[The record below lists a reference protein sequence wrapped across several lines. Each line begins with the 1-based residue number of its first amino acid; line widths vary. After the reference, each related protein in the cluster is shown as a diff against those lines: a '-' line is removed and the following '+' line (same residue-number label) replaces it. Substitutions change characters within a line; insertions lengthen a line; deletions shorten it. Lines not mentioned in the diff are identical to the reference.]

1 MKNILNKYYLAFMAV
16 ILFGS
21 VYSQTQ
27 ISGSVMDSGSMEAIP
42 GVNVIIDGSNIGTV
56 TDFDGNFVINTSRDT
71 PLTLIISYM
80 GYSAERVDVTS
91 ASQNINVMLSAGQ
104 NLEEVI
110 ISASRSAQKVT
121 DAPASVSVISTR
133 QIENSAQVA
142 EPSRIL
148 VSVPGVQIQQQTAN
162 SMNIEMRAG
171 SGTFGTSTYIMKDN
185 RGLITPAAGTFFS
198 FQQGLSNLD
207 LASVEIV
214 RGAAGVL
221 YGPGV
226 TSGVVHF
233 RSKSPIDYTGNAVSM
248 WGGDLNSFGS
258 EFRIARANDSKTFGW
273 KINARLNSGDD
284 FVYDDESEL
293 ADAGIPMNGVI
304 RQPVITNKY
313 VDPVLSQGGRVI
325 YDFTEGGKDYNDG
338 NLIFDQYSNV
348 AFDTTLEWR
357 PTDDTN
363 YQVSAG
369 MTNGS
374 GLFFQDLGIGYAD
387 GNTYWGQV
395 QATMG
400 NWYAQAFIDHND
412 GGGDDNP
419 TFLYGSGFRQVAKR
433 TTMEAQLQYNFDMP
447 WLFDAEWTVGYD
459 YRNTDS
465 DSENTLWGRNE
476 DTDDYITHGFYGQG
490 TLTMSEKVDLVVAG
504 RYDQASFISAGEFAP
519 RAALVYKP
527 SEKTTWRLSYNKALS
542 GPSALQMYIDFPVA
556 IQAPGILDSWL
567 SGQSTPQRFAD
578 PSSQVIDLSGVPL
591 DLPVSAAGGGYPLL
605 IPYGAVA
612 GASLSGLYA
621 AVPALQ
627 PLLTPFFAN
636 YAGPQGGSGILSAYD
651 PFDPSTTT
659 GNRNSRTGRFS
670 SVENFELGFSS
681 VIGKKLKISA
691 DVYSYVN
698 TGFTNFNALG
708 DVYALVGSNIPGDL
722 GAAVAA
728 DAAGYVNA
736 ALTPAVTAGVTAAV
750 QAGYTANGIP
760 EFIWATGAPV
770 GALFPGSPAIAPV
783 SAAVAAALPGALAA
797 QAGPILGGINGAFQA
812 GGAGF
817 VGQLGPLF
825 GAIGAVE
832 SDRVPQGDG
841 ITHITTGY
849 ITNGDAK
856 RSHFGGDVSMDY
868 FANSDLRLWANA
880 SWLSQNEWIPGE
892 DNDDDLLNT
901 SYLNVPKWKYRMGMD
916 YTPLTGINLSLS
928 FQHDDKFRSVQGF
941 WNGMVET
948 KNLIDMS
955 IGYRFNPGLRFDIS
969 ATNLTDKGYK
979 TYPNLP
985 TIRRRV
991 LGKITYNF

>member
-42 GVNVIIDGSNIGTV
+42 GVNVIIDGTNIGTV
-56 TDFDGNFVINTSRDT
+56 TDFDGNFVINTSQDA
-71 PLTLIISYM
+71 PLTLIVSYV

-104 NLEEVI
+104 NLEEI
-110 ISASRSAQKVT
+110 IVSASRRAQKVT

-171 SGTFGTSTYIMKDN
+171 SGVFGTSTYIMRDN

-248 WGGDLNSFGS
+248 WGGDLNTFGS
-258 EFRIARANDSKTFGW
+258 EFRIARANDDKTFGW
-273 KINARLNSGDD
+273 KINARVNSGDD
-284 FVYDDESEL
+284 FTYEDEAAL
-293 ADAGIPMNGVI
+293 AANVGGINSII
-304 RQPVITNKY
+304 RQPVITNMA
-313 VDPVLSQGGRVI
+313 VDPLLSANGPVL
-325 YDFTEGGKDYNDG
+325 YDFTGGNSIIDT
-338 NLIFDQYSNV
+338 YSN
-348 AFDTTLEWR
+348 FTIDTNLEWR

-369 MTNGS
+369 MTNGG

-387 GNTYWGQV
+387 GSTYWGQV
-395 QATMG
+395 QATVG

-412 GGGDDNP
+412 GGGTDNP
-419 TFLYGSGFRQVAKR
+419 TFLYGTGLRQVAKR
-433 TTMEAQLQYNFDMP
+433 TTMEAQIQYNFDMP
-447 WLFDAEWTVGYD
+447 WLFDSEWTVGYD

-465 DSENTLWGRNE
+465 DSEYTLWGRNE
-476 DTDDYITHGFYGQG
+476 DSDDYITNGIYGQG

-527 SEKTTWRLSYNKALS
+527 SEKTTWRLSYNKALT
-542 GPSALQMYIDFPVA
+542 GPSALQMYIDFPVNVP
-556 IQAPGILDSWL
+556 APGVLDAWL
-567 SGQSTPQRFAD
+567 SGQSTAQRFAD
-578 PSSQVIDLSGVPL
+578 PANQVIDLAGIPI
-591 DLPVSAAGGGYPLL
+591 DIPVSAAGGGLPLA
-605 IPYGAVA
+605 IPYGSVA
-612 GASLSGLYA
+612 AASIAGLYA
-621 AVPALQ
+621 QAPTLQ
-627 PLLTPFFAN
+627 PLLTPFFAS
-636 YAGPQGGSGILSAYD
+636 YMGPQGGSGILSPYD
-651 PFDPSTTT
+651 LFEPTQTT
-659 GNRNSRTGRFS
+659 GNRNTRTGRFS

-691 DVYSYVN
+691 DIYSYVN
-698 TGFTNFNALG
+698 TGFTNFSAIG
-708 DVYALVGSNIPGDL
+708 DAYALVGSDIATDL
-722 GAAVAA
+722 GNAVAA
-728 DAAGYVNA
+728 DATAYVTG
-736 ALTPAVTAGVTAAV
+736 ALTAAIT
-750 QAGYTANGIP
+750 QQYQG
-760 EFIWATGAPV
+760 
-770 GALFPGSPAIAPV
+770 
-783 SAAVAAALPGALAA
+783 VAATFGLPFSVVASGALAA
-797 QAGPILGGINGAFQA
+797 QGVPSLEASIAGNVAMTLGGINSAFNM

-849 ITNGDAK
+849 ITQGDAK
-856 RSHFGGDVSMDY
+856 RSHFGGDISMDY
-868 FANSDLRLWANA
+868 FANADLRLWANA

-901 SYLNVPKWKYRMGMD
+901 SYLNAPAWKWRMGMD
-916 YTPLTGINLSLS
+916 YTPISGLQFGMS

-955 IGYRFNPGLRFDIS
+955 VGYRFNPGLRFDIS
-969 ATNLTDKGYK
+969 ATNLTDNGYK

-991 LGKITYNF
+991 LGKLTFNF

>member
-42 GVNVIIDGSNIGTV
+42 GVNVIIDGTNIGTV
-56 TDFDGNFVINTSRDT
+56 TDFDGNFVINTSQDA
-71 PLTLIISYM
+71 PLTLIVSYV

-104 NLEEVI
+104 NLEEI
-110 ISASRSAQKVT
+110 IVSASRRAQKVT

-171 SGTFGTSTYIMKDN
+171 SGVFGTSTYIMRDN

-248 WGGDLNSFGS
+248 WGGDLNTFGS
-258 EFRIARANDSKTFGW
+258 EFRIARANDDKTFGW
-273 KINARLNSGDD
+273 KINARVNSGDD
-284 FVYDDESEL
+284 FTYDDEAAL
-293 ADAGIPMNGVI
+293 AANVGGINSII
-304 RQPVITNKY
+304 RQPVITNMA
-313 VDPVLSQGGRVI
+313 VDPLLSANGPVL
-325 YDFTEGGKDYNDG
+325 YDFTGGNSIIDT
-338 NLIFDQYSNV
+338 YSN
-348 AFDTTLEWR
+348 FTIDTNLEWR

-369 MTNGS
+369 MTNGG

-387 GNTYWGQV
+387 GSTYWGQV
-395 QATMG
+395 QATVG

-412 GGGDDNP
+412 GGGTDNP
-419 TFLYGSGFRQVAKR
+419 TFLYGTGLRQVAKR
-433 TTMEAQLQYNFDMP
+433 TTMEAQIQYNFDMP
-447 WLFDAEWTVGYD
+447 WLFDSEWTVGYD

-465 DSENTLWGRNE
+465 DSEYTLWGRNE
-476 DTDDYITHGFYGQG
+476 DSDDYITNGIYGQG

-527 SEKTTWRLSYNKALS
+527 SEKTTWRLSYNKALT
-542 GPSALQMYIDFPVA
+542 GPSALQMYIDFPVNVP
-556 IQAPGILDSWL
+556 APGVLDAWL
-567 SGQSTPQRFAD
+567 SGQSTAQRFAD
-578 PSSQVIDLSGVPL
+578 PANQVIDLAGIPI
-591 DLPVSAAGGGYPLL
+591 DIPVSAAGGGLPLA
-605 IPYGAVA
+605 IPYGSVA
-612 GASLSGLYA
+612 AASIAGLYA
-621 AVPALQ
+621 QAPTLQ
-627 PLLTPFFAN
+627 PLLTPFFAS
-636 YAGPQGGSGILSAYD
+636 YMGPQGGSGILAPYD
-651 PFDPSTTT
+651 LFEPSQTT
-659 GNRNSRTGRFS
+659 GNRNTRTGRFS

-691 DVYSYVN
+691 DIYSYVN
-698 TGFTNFNALG
+698 TGFTNFSAIG
-708 DVYALVGSNIPGDL
+708 DAYALVGSNIPGDL

-728 DAAGYVNA
+728 DATAYVTG
-736 ALTPAVTAGVTAAV
+736 ALTAAITQQYQGVAAV
-750 QAGYTANGIP
+750 FGLP
-760 EFIWATGAPV
+760 FSV
-770 GALFPGSPAIAPV
+770 
-783 SAAVAAALPGALAA
+783 VASGALAA
-797 QAGPILGGINGAFQA
+797 QGVPSLDASIAGNVAMTLGGINSAFNA

-849 ITNGDAK
+849 ITQGDAK

-901 SYLNVPKWKYRMGMD
+901 SYLNAPAWKWRMGMD
-916 YTPLTGINLSLS
+916 YTPISGLQFGMS

-955 IGYRFNPGLRFDIS
+955 VGYRFNPGLRFDIS
-969 ATNLTDKGYK
+969 ATNLTDNGYK

-991 LGKITYNF
+991 LGKLTFNF

>member
-1 MKNILNKYYLAFMAV
+1 MQKEL
-16 ILFGS
+16 S
-21 VYSQTQ
+21 
-27 ISGSVMDSGSMEAIP
+27 
-42 GVNVIIDGSNIGTV
+42 
-56 TDFDGNFVINTSRDT
+56 
-71 PLTLIISYM
+71 
-80 GYSAERVDVTS
+80 VTS
-91 ASQNINVMLSAGQ
+91 ANQNINVMLSAGQ
-104 NLEEVI
+104 NLEEI
-110 ISASRSAQKVT
+110 IVSASRRAQKVT

-171 SGTFGTSTYIMKDN
+171 SGVFGTSTYIMRDN

-248 WGGDLNSFGS
+248 WGGDLNTFGS
-258 EFRIARANDSKTFGW
+258 EFRIARANDDKTFGW
-273 KINARLNSGDD
+273 KINARVNSGDD
-284 FVYDDESEL
+284 FTYEDEAAL
-293 ADAGIPMNGVI
+293 AANVGGINSII
-304 RQPVITNKY
+304 RQPVITNMA
-313 VDPVLSQGGRVI
+313 VDPLLSANGPVL
-325 YDFTEGGKDYNDG
+325 YDFTGGNSIIDT
-338 NLIFDQYSNV
+338 YSN
-348 AFDTTLEWR
+348 FTIDTNLEWR

-369 MTNGS
+369 MTNGG

-387 GNTYWGQV
+387 GSTYWGQV
-395 QATMG
+395 QATVG

-412 GGGDDNP
+412 GGGTDNP
-419 TFLYGSGFRQVAKR
+419 TFLYGTGLRQVAKR
-433 TTMEAQLQYNFDMP
+433 TTMEAQIQYNFDMP
-447 WLFDAEWTVGYD
+447 WLFDSEWTVGYD

-465 DSENTLWGRNE
+465 DSEYTLWGRNE
-476 DTDDYITHGFYGQG
+476 DTDDYITNGIYGQG

-527 SEKTTWRLSYNKALS
+527 SEKTTWRLSYNKALT
-542 GPSALQMYIDFPVA
+542 GPSALQMYIDFPVNVP
-556 IQAPGILDSWL
+556 APGVLDAWL
-567 SGQSTPQRFAD
+567 SGQSTAQRFAD
-578 PSSQVIDLSGVPL
+578 PASQVIDLAGIPI
-591 DLPVSAAGGGYPLL
+591 DIPVSAAGGGLPLA
-605 IPYGAVA
+605 IPYGSVA
-612 GASLSGLYA
+612 GASLAGLYA
-621 AVPALQ
+621 QAPSLQ

-636 YAGPQGGSGILSAYD
+636 YMGPQGGSGILSPYD
-651 PFDPSTTT
+651 LFEPTQTT
-659 GNRNSRTGRFS
+659 GNRNTRTGRFS

-691 DVYSYVN
+691 DIYSYVN
-698 TGFTNFNALG
+698 TGFTNFSAIG
-708 DVYALVGSNIPGDL
+708 DAYALVGSNIPGDL

-728 DAAGYVNA
+728 DATAYVTG
-736 ALTPAVTAGVTAAV
+736 ALTAVTTQTYQGLAAQFGLPFSV
-750 QAGYTANGIP
+750 
-760 EFIWATGAPV
+760 
-770 GALFPGSPAIAPV
+770 
-783 SAAVAAALPGALAA
+783 VASGALAA
-797 QAGPILGGINGAFQA
+797 QGVPSLEASIAGGIAQTLGGINGAFQA

-817 VGQLGPLF
+817 VSALGPLF

-849 ITNGDAK
+849 ITQGDAK
-856 RSHFGGDVSMDY
+856 RSHFGGDISMDY
-868 FANSDLRLWANA
+868 FANADLRLWANA

-901 SYLNVPKWKYRMGMD
+901 SYLNAPAWKWRMGMD
-916 YTPLTGINLSLS
+916 YTPISGLQFGMS

-955 IGYRFNPGLRFDIS
+955 VGYRFNPGLRFDIS
-969 ATNLTDKGYK
+969 ATNLTDNGYK

-991 LGKITYNF
+991 LGKLTFNF

>member
-27 ISGSVMDSGSMEAIP
+27 VSGSVMDAENMEPIP
-42 GVNVIIDGSNIGTV
+42 GVNVIIDGTNIGTV
-56 TDFDGNFVINTSRDT
+56 TDFDGNFVINTSQDA
-71 PLTLIISYM
+71 PLTLVISYV
-80 GYSAERVDVTS
+80 GYSAQRVNVTS
-91 ASQNINVMLSAGQ
+91 SGQDINVSLSAGQ

-110 ISASRSAQKVT
+110 ISASRRAQKVT
-121 DAPASVSVISTR
+121 EAPASVSVISTR
-133 QIENSAQVA
+133 EIENSAQVA

-162 SMNIEMRAG
+162 TLNLEMRAG
-171 SGTFGTSTYIMKDN
+171 SGTFGTSTYVMRDN

-207 LASVEIV
+207 LASVEVV

-233 RSKSPIDYTGNAVSM
+233 RSKSPIDYTGNSASF
-248 WGGDLNSFGS
+248 WGGELNTFGS

-273 KINARLNSGDD
+273 KINARLNSGND
-284 FVYDDESEL
+284 FVYDDESDL
-293 ADAGIPMNGVI
+293 AAAGIPMNSII

-313 VDPVLSQGGRVI
+313 VDPLLSQNGDVL
-325 YDFTEGGKDYNDG
+325 YDFTGGNSIIDD
-338 NLIFDQYSNV
+338 YSNI
-348 AFDTTLEWR
+348 AFDTSLEWR
-357 PTDDTN
+357 PSDDTN

-387 GNTYWGQV
+387 GSTYWGQV

-412 GGGDDNP
+412 GGKSDNP
-419 TFLYGSGFRQVAKR
+419 TFLYGSGFRQVAER
-433 TTMEAQLQYNFDMP
+433 TTIEAQIQYNFDMP
-447 WLFDAEWTVGYD
+447 WLFDSEWTVGYD
-459 YRNTDS
+459 YRDTDS
-465 DSENTLWGRNE
+465 NSDYTLWGRNE
-476 DTDDYITHGFYGQG
+476 DTDDYVTNGFYGQG
-490 TLTMSEKVDLVVAG
+490 TLNMSDKVDLVVAG

-519 RAALVYKP
+519 RAALIYKA
-527 SEKTTWRLSYNKALS
+527 SDKTTWRLAYNKALS

-578 PSSQVIDLSGVPL
+578 PSSQVIDLAGLPI
-591 DLPVSAAGGGYPLL
+591 DIPVSAAGGGLPLA

-612 GASLSGLYA
+612 SASLAGLYA
-621 AVPALQ
+621 QAPSLQ
-627 PLLTPFFAN
+627 PLLTPFFAS
-636 YAGPQGGSGILSAYD
+636 YAGPQGGSGILSPYD
-651 PFDPSTTT
+651 PFDPSQTT
-659 GNRNSRTGRFS
+659 GNRNTRTGRFS
-670 SVENFELGFSS
+670 SVENFELGVTS
-681 VIGKKLKISA
+681 VIGEKLRISA
-691 DVYSYVN
+691 DIYSYVN
-698 TGFTNFNALG
+698 TGFTNFNAIG
-708 DVYALVGSNIPGDL
+708 DVYALVGSDIPGDL

-728 DAAGYVNA
+728 DATAYVTGA
-736 ALTPAVTAGVTAAV
+736 ITAVTTQTYQG
-750 QAGYTANGIP
+750 
-760 EFIWATGAPV
+760 
-770 GALFPGSPAIAPV
+770 
-783 SAAVAAALPGALAA
+783 VAAQFGLPFSVVASGALAA
-797 QAGPILGGINGAFQA
+797 QGVPALQTAIAGGVAQTLGGINGAFQA
-812 GGAGF
+812 GGQGF

-825 GAIGAVE
+825 SAIGAVE

-849 ITNGDAK
+849 ITQGDAK
-856 RSHFGGDVSMDY
+856 RSHFGGDFSMDY

-901 SYLNVPKWKYRMGMD
+901 SYLNAPMWKYRLGVD
-916 YTPLTGINLSLS
+916 YTPLTGFNFSVS

-948 KNLIDMS
+948 KNLVDAS
-955 IGYRFNPGLRFDIS
+955 VGYRFSPNLRLDIS
-969 ATNLTDKGYK
+969 ATNLTDKPYQ
-979 TYPNLP
+979 TFPNLP

-991 LGKITYNF
+991 LGKLTFNF

>member
-16 ILFGS
+16 ILFGN

-42 GVNVIIDGSNIGTV
+42 GVNVIIDGTNIGTV
-56 TDFDGNFVINTSRDT
+56 TDFDGNFVINTSQDA
-71 PLTLIISYM
+71 PLTLIVSYV

-104 NLEEVI
+104 NLEEI
-110 ISASRSAQKVT
+110 IVSASRRAQKVT

-171 SGTFGTSTYIMKDN
+171 SGVFGTSTYIMRDN

-248 WGGDLNSFGS
+248 WGGDLNTFGS
-258 EFRIARANDSKTFGW
+258 EFRIARANDDKTFGW
-273 KINARLNSGDD
+273 KINARVNSGDD
-284 FVYDDESEL
+284 FTYEDEAAL
-293 ADAGIPMNGVI
+293 AANVGGINSII
-304 RQPVITNKY
+304 RQPVITNMA
-313 VDPVLSQGGRVI
+313 VDPLLSANGPVL
-325 YDFTEGGKDYNDG
+325 YDFTGGNSIIDT
-338 NLIFDQYSNV
+338 YSN
-348 AFDTTLEWR
+348 FTIDTNLEWR

-369 MTNGS
+369 MTNGG

-387 GNTYWGQV
+387 GSTYWGQV
-395 QATMG
+395 QATIG

-412 GGGDDNP
+412 GGGTDNP
-419 TFLYGSGFRQVAKR
+419 TFLYGTGLRQVAKR
-433 TTMEAQLQYNFDMP
+433 TTMEAQIQYNFDMP
-447 WLFDAEWTVGYD
+447 WLFDSEWTVGYD

-465 DSENTLWGRNE
+465 DSEYTLWGRNE
-476 DTDDYITHGFYGQG
+476 DSDDYITNGIYGQG

-527 SEKTTWRLSYNKALS
+527 SEKTTWRLSYNKALT
-542 GPSALQMYIDFPVA
+542 GPSALQMYIDFPVNVP
-556 IQAPGILDSWL
+556 APGVLDAWL
-567 SGQSTPQRFAD
+567 SGQSTAQRFAD
-578 PSSQVIDLSGVPL
+578 PASQVIDLAGIPI
-591 DLPVSAAGGGYPLL
+591 DIPVSAAGGGLPLA
-605 IPYGAVA
+605 IPYGSVA
-612 GASLSGLYA
+612 GASLAGLYA
-621 AVPALQ
+621 QAPSLQ

-636 YAGPQGGSGILSAYD
+636 YMGPQGGSGILSPYD
-651 PFDPSTTT
+651 LFEPTQTT
-659 GNRNSRTGRFS
+659 GNRNTRTGRFS

-691 DVYSYVN
+691 DIYSYVN
-698 TGFTNFNALG
+698 TGFTNFSAIG
-708 DVYALVGSNIPGDL
+708 DAYALVGSNIPGDL

-728 DAAGYVNA
+728 DATAYVTG
-736 ALTPAVTAGVTAAV
+736 ALTAVTTQTYQGLAAQFGLPFSV
-750 QAGYTANGIP
+750 
-760 EFIWATGAPV
+760 
-770 GALFPGSPAIAPV
+770 
-783 SAAVAAALPGALAA
+783 VASGALAA
-797 QAGPILGGINGAFQA
+797 QGVPSLEASIAGGVAQTLGGINSAFNM

-849 ITNGDAK
+849 ITQGDAK
-856 RSHFGGDVSMDY
+856 RSHFGGDISMDY
-868 FANSDLRLWANA
+868 FANADLRLWANA

-901 SYLNVPKWKYRMGMD
+901 SYLNAPAWKWRMGMD
-916 YTPLTGINLSLS
+916 YTPISGLQFGMS

-955 IGYRFNPGLRFDIS
+955 VGYRFNPGLRFDIS
-969 ATNLTDKGYK
+969 ATNLTDNGYK

-991 LGKITYNF
+991 LGKLTFNF

>member
-27 ISGSVMDSGSMEAIP
+27 ISGSVGDSETMSGIP
-42 GVNVIIDGSNIGTV
+42 GVNVVIDGTNIGTV
-56 TDFDGNFVINTSRDT
+56 TDFDGNFSLNTSQDL
-71 PLTLIISYM
+71 PLTIVISYV
-80 GYSAERVDVTS
+80 GYSAERVEVTS
-91 ASQNINVMLSAGQ
+91 ANQDISVMLSAGQ
-104 NLEEVI
+104 NLEEVV
-110 ISASRSAQKVT
+110 ISASRRAQKVT
-121 DAPASVSVISTR
+121 DAPASVSVISSR
-133 QIENSAQVA
+133 QIENSPQVA
-142 EPSRIL
+142 EPTRVL

-162 SMNIEMRAG
+162 SLNLEMRAG
-171 SGTFGTSTYIMKDN
+171 SGTFGTSTYVMRDN

-207 LASVEIV
+207 LASVEVV

-233 RSKSPIDYTGNAVSM
+233 RSKSPIDYTGTSASL
-248 WGGDLNSFGS
+248 WAGELNTVGS
-258 EFRIARANDSKTFGW
+258 EFRIARANDDKTFGW
-273 KINARLNSGDD
+273 KINARVNSGDD

-293 ADAGIPMNGVI
+293 AANGIPMNNII

-313 VDPVLSQGGRVI
+313 VDPVLSQNGTVL
-325 YDFTEGGKDYNDG
+325 YDFTGGNAIIDN
-338 NLIFDQYSNV
+338 YSNV
-348 AFDTTLEWR
+348 AFDTNLEWR
-357 PTDDTN
+357 PSDDTN

-369 MTNGS
+369 MSNGS

-433 TTMEAQLQYNFDMP
+433 TTIEAQIQYNFDMP
-447 WLFDAEWTVGYD
+447 WLFDSEWTVGYD
-459 YRNTDS
+459 YRDTDS
-465 DSENTLWGRNE
+465 DSEYTLWGRNE
-476 DTDDYITHGFYGQG
+476 DTDDYITNGLYGQG
-490 TLTMSEKVDLVVAG
+490 TLNLSEKVDLVVAG

-527 SEKTTWRLSYNKALS
+527 SETTTWRLSYNKALS

-578 PSSQVIDLSGVPL
+578 PSSQVIDLAGLPI
-591 DLPVSAAGGGYPLL
+591 DIPVSAAGGGLPLA

-612 GASLSGLYA
+612 SASLAGLYA
-621 AVPALQ
+621 QAPSLQ
-627 PLLTPFFAN
+627 PLLTPFFAS
-636 YAGPQGGSGILSAYD
+636 YAGPQGGSGILSPYD
-651 PFDPSTTT
+651 PFDPSQTT
-659 GNRNSRTGRFS
+659 GNRNTRTGRFS
-670 SVENFELGFSS
+670 SVENFEVGVTSFLS
-681 VIGKKLKISA
+681 KKLRVSA
-691 DVYSYVN
+691 DLYSYVN
-698 TGFTNFNALG
+698 TGFTNFNAIG
-708 DVYALVGSNIPGDL
+708 DVYALVGSDIPGDL

-728 DAAGYVNA
+728 DATAYVTST
-736 ALTPAVTAGVTAAV
+736 LTAVTTQTYQGLAAQLGLPYSV
-750 QAGYTANGIP
+750 
-760 EFIWATGAPV
+760 
-770 GALFPGSPAIAPV
+770 
-783 SAAVAAALPGALAA
+783 VASGALAA
-797 QAGPILGGINGAFQA
+797 AGIPSLQASIAGGVAQTLGGINGAFQA
-812 GGAGF
+812 GGQGF

-849 ITNGDAK
+849 ITQGDAK
-856 RSHFGGDVSMDY
+856 RSHFGGDISIDY

-892 DNDDDLLNT
+892 DNDDGLLNT
-901 SYLNVPKWKYRMGMD
+901 SYLNAPLWKYRIGAD
-916 YTPLTGINLSLS
+916 YTPLTGFNFSVS

-948 KNLIDMS
+948 KNLVDAS
-955 IGYRFNPGLRFDIS
+955 IGYRFSPSFRLDVS
-969 ATNLTDKGYK
+969 ATNLTDNPYK
-979 TYPNLP
+979 TFPNLP

-991 LGKITYNF
+991 LGKVTFNF

>member
-27 ISGSVMDSGSMEAIP
+27 ISGSVMDSDSMEAIP
-42 GVNVIIDGSNIGTV
+42 GVNVIIDGTNIGTV
-56 TDFDGNFVINTSRDT
+56 TDFDGNFVINTSQDA
-71 PLTLIISYM
+71 PLTLVVSYM
-80 GYSAERVDVTS
+80 GYGAEKVDVTS

-133 QIENSAQVA
+133 QIENSAQVT

-171 SGTFGTSTYIMKDN
+171 SGVFGTSTYVMRDN

-248 WGGDLNSFGS
+248 WGGDLNTFGS
-258 EFRIARANDSKTFGW
+258 EFRIARANDDKTFGW

-284 FVYDDESEL
+284 FTYDDEASL
-293 ADAGIPMNGVI
+293 AANVGGIKSII
-304 RQPVITNKY
+304 RQPVITNKA
-313 VDPVLSQGGRVI
+313 VDPLLSQNGPVL
-325 YDFTEGGKDYNDG
+325 YDFTGGNS
-338 NLIFDQYSNV
+338 LIDNYSNV
-348 AFDTTLEWR
+348 AIDTNLEWR
-357 PTDDTN
+357 PSDDTN

-369 MTNGS
+369 MTNGG

-387 GNTYWGQV
+387 GSTYWGQV

-412 GGGDDNP
+412 GGGTDNP
-419 TFLYGSGFRQVAKR
+419 TFLYGTGLRQVTKR
-433 TTMEAQLQYNFDMP
+433 TTMEAQIQYNFDMP
-447 WLFDAEWTVGYD
+447 WLFDSEWTVGYD

-465 DSENTLWGRNE
+465 DSEYTLWGRNE
-476 DTDDYITHGFYGQG
+476 DSDDYITNGIYGQG

-527 SEKTTWRLSYNKALS
+527 SEKTTWRLSYNKALT
-542 GPSALQMYIDFPVA
+542 GPSALQMYIDFPVNVP
-556 IQAPGILDSWL
+556 APGVLDAWL
-567 SGQSTPQRFAD
+567 SGQSTAQRFAD
-578 PSSQVIDLSGVPL
+578 PANQVIDLAGLPV
-591 DLPVSAAGGGYPLL
+591 DIPVSAAGGGLPLA

-612 GASLSGLYA
+612 GASLAGLYA
-621 AVPALQ
+621 QAPTLQ
-627 PLLTPFFAN
+627 PLLTPFFAS
-636 YAGPQGGSGILSAYD
+636 YAGPSGGSGILAPYD
-651 PFDPSTTT
+651 LFEPTQTT
-659 GNRNSRTGRFS
+659 GNRNTRTGRFS

-691 DVYSYVN
+691 DIYSYVN
-698 TGFTNFNALG
+698 TGFTNFSAIG
-708 DVYALVGSNIPGDL
+708 DTYALVGSDIPGDL

-728 DAAGYVNA
+728 DATAYVTGA
-736 ALTPAVTAGVTAAV
+736 ITAVTTQTYQGLAAQLGLPYSV
-750 QAGYTANGIP
+750 
-760 EFIWATGAPV
+760 
-770 GALFPGSPAIAPV
+770 
-783 SAAVAAALPGALAA
+783 VASGALAGAGVPALQTSIAGGVA
-797 QAGPILGGINGAFQA
+797 QTLGGINAAFNA

-849 ITNGDAK
+849 ITQGDAK
-856 RSHFGGDVSMDY
+856 RSHFGGDLSMDY

-901 SYLNVPKWKYRMGMD
+901 SYLNTPMWKYRMGVD
-916 YTPLTGINLSLS
+916 YSPLSGINFSVS

-941 WNGMVET
+941 WNGMVEA

-955 IGYRFNPGLRFDIS
+955 VGYRFSPGMRFDIS
-969 ATNLTDKGYK
+969 ATNLTDNPYK

-991 LGKITYNF
+991 LGKLTLNF

>member
-27 ISGSVMDSGSMEAIP
+27 VSGSVMDAENMEPIP
-42 GVNVIIDGSNIGTV
+42 GVNVIIDGTNIGTV
-56 TDFDGNFVINTSRDT
+56 TDFDGNFVINTSQDA
-71 PLTLIISYM
+71 PLTLVISYV
-80 GYSAERVDVTS
+80 GYSAQRVNVTS
-91 ASQNINVMLSAGQ
+91 SGQDINVSLSAGQ

-110 ISASRSAQKVT
+110 ISASRRAQKVT
-121 DAPASVSVISTR
+121 EAPASVSVISTR
-133 QIENSAQVA
+133 EIENSAQVA

-162 SMNIEMRAG
+162 TLNLEMRAG
-171 SGTFGTSTYIMKDN
+171 SGTFGTSTYVMRDN

-207 LASVEIV
+207 LASVEVV

-233 RSKSPIDYTGNAVSM
+233 RSKSPIDYTGNSASF
-248 WGGDLNSFGS
+248 WGGELNTFGS

-273 KINARLNSGDD
+273 KINARLNSGND
-284 FVYDDESEL
+284 FVYDDESDL
-293 ADAGIPMNGVI
+293 AAAGIPMNSII

-313 VDPVLSQGGRVI
+313 VDPLLSQNGDVL
-325 YDFTEGGKDYNDG
+325 YDFTGGNAIIDD
-338 NLIFDQYSNV
+338 YSNI
-348 AFDTTLEWR
+348 AFDTSLEWR
-357 PTDDTN
+357 PSDDTN

-387 GNTYWGQV
+387 GSTYWGQV

-412 GGGDDNP
+412 GGKSDNP
-419 TFLYGSGFRQVAKR
+419 TFLYGSGFRQVAER
-433 TTMEAQLQYNFDMP
+433 TTIEAQIQYNFDMP
-447 WLFDAEWTVGYD
+447 WLFDSEWTVGYD
-459 YRNTDS
+459 YRDTDS
-465 DSENTLWGRNE
+465 NSDYTLWGRNE
-476 DTDDYITHGFYGQG
+476 DTDDYVTNGFYGQG
-490 TLTMSEKVDLVVAG
+490 TLNMSDKVDLVVAG

-519 RAALVYKP
+519 RAALIYKA
-527 SEKTTWRLSYNKALS
+527 SDKTTWRLAYNKALS

-578 PSSQVIDLSGVPL
+578 PASQVIDLAGLPI
-591 DLPVSAAGGGYPLL
+591 DIPVSAAGGGLPLA

-612 GASLSGLYA
+612 SASLAGLYA
-621 AVPALQ
+621 QAPQLQ
-627 PLLTPFFAN
+627 PLLTPFFAS
-636 YAGPQGGSGILSAYD
+636 YAGPTGGSGILSPYD
-651 PFDPSTTT
+651 PFDPSQTT
-659 GNRNSRTGRFS
+659 GNRNTRTGRFS
-670 SVENFELGFSS
+670 SVENFELGVTS
-681 VIGKKLKISA
+681 VIGEKLRISA
-691 DVYSYVN
+691 DIYSYVN
-698 TGFTNFNALG
+698 TGFTNFNAIG
-708 DVYALVGSNIPGDL
+708 DVYALVGSDIPGDL

-728 DAAGYVNA
+728 DATAYVTGA
-736 ALTPAVTAGVTAAV
+736 ITAVTTQTYQG
-750 QAGYTANGIP
+750 
-760 EFIWATGAPV
+760 
-770 GALFPGSPAIAPV
+770 
-783 SAAVAAALPGALAA
+783 VAAQFGLPFSVVASGALAA
-797 QAGPILGGINGAFQA
+797 QGVPALQTAIAGGVAQTLGGINGAFQA
-812 GGAGF
+812 GGQGF

-849 ITNGDAK
+849 ITQGDAK
-856 RSHFGGDVSMDY
+856 RSHFGGDFSMDY

-901 SYLNVPKWKYRMGMD
+901 SYLNAPMWKYRLGVD
-916 YTPLTGINLSLS
+916 YTPLTGFNFSVS

-948 KNLIDMS
+948 KNLVDAS
-955 IGYRFNPGLRFDIS
+955 VGYRFSPNLRLDIS
-969 ATNLTDKGYK
+969 ATNLTDKPYQ
-979 TYPNLP
+979 TFPNLP

-991 LGKITYNF
+991 LGKLTFNF

>member
-27 ISGSVMDSGSMEAIP
+27 VSGSVMDAENMEPIP
-42 GVNVIIDGSNIGTV
+42 GVNVIIDGTNIGTV
-56 TDFDGNFVINTSRDT
+56 TDFDGNFVINTSQDA
-71 PLTLIISYM
+71 PLTLVISYV
-80 GYSAERVDVTS
+80 GYSAQRVNVTS
-91 ASQNINVMLSAGQ
+91 SGQDINVSLSAGQ

-110 ISASRSAQKVT
+110 ISASRRAQKVT
-121 DAPASVSVISTR
+121 EAPASVSVISTR
-133 QIENSAQVA
+133 EIENSAQVA

-162 SMNIEMRAG
+162 TLNLEMRAG
-171 SGTFGTSTYIMKDN
+171 SGTFGTSTYVMRDN

-207 LASVEIV
+207 LASVEVV

-233 RSKSPIDYTGNAVSM
+233 RSKSPIDYTGNSASF
-248 WGGDLNSFGS
+248 WGGELNTFGS

-273 KINARLNSGDD
+273 KINARLNSGND
-284 FVYDDESEL
+284 FVYDDESDL
-293 ADAGIPMNGVI
+293 AAAGIPMNSII

-313 VDPVLSQGGRVI
+313 VDPLLSQNGDVL
-325 YDFTEGGKDYNDG
+325 YDFTGGNSIIDD
-338 NLIFDQYSNV
+338 YSNI
-348 AFDTTLEWR
+348 AFDTSLEWR
-357 PTDDTN
+357 PSDDTN

-387 GNTYWGQV
+387 GSTYWGQV

-412 GGGDDNP
+412 GGKSDNP
-419 TFLYGSGFRQVAKR
+419 TFLYGSGFRQVAER
-433 TTMEAQLQYNFDMP
+433 TTIEAQIQYNFDMP
-447 WLFDAEWTVGYD
+447 WLFDSEWTVGYD
-459 YRNTDS
+459 YRDTDS
-465 DSENTLWGRNE
+465 NSDYTLWGRNE
-476 DTDDYITHGFYGQG
+476 DTDDYVTNGFYGQG
-490 TLTMSEKVDLVVAG
+490 TLNMSDKVDLVVAG

-519 RAALVYKP
+519 RAALIYKA
-527 SEKTTWRLSYNKALS
+527 SDKTTWRLAYNKALS

-578 PSSQVIDLSGVPL
+578 PSSQVIDLAGLPI
-591 DLPVSAAGGGYPLL
+591 DIPVSAAGGGLPLA

-612 GASLSGLYA
+612 SASLAGLYA
-621 AVPALQ
+621 QAPQLQ
-627 PLLTPFFAN
+627 PLLTPFFAS
-636 YAGPQGGSGILSAYD
+636 YAGPTGGSGILSPYD
-651 PFDPSTTT
+651 PFDPSQTT
-659 GNRNSRTGRFS
+659 GNRNTRTGRFS
-670 SVENFELGFSS
+670 SVENFELGVTS
-681 VIGKKLKISA
+681 VIGEKLRISA
-691 DVYSYVN
+691 DIYSYVN
-698 TGFTNFNALG
+698 TGFTNFNAIG
-708 DVYALVGSNIPGDL
+708 DVYALVGSDIPGDL

-728 DAAGYVNA
+728 DATAYVTGA
-736 ALTPAVTAGVTAAV
+736 ITAVTTQTYQG
-750 QAGYTANGIP
+750 
-760 EFIWATGAPV
+760 
-770 GALFPGSPAIAPV
+770 
-783 SAAVAAALPGALAA
+783 VAAQFGLPFSVVASGALAA
-797 QAGPILGGINGAFQA
+797 QGVPALQTAIAGGVAQTLGGINGAFQA
-812 GGAGF
+812 GGQGF

-825 GAIGAVE
+825 SAIGAVE

-849 ITNGDAK
+849 ITQGDAK
-856 RSHFGGDVSMDY
+856 RSHFGGDFSMDY

-901 SYLNVPKWKYRMGMD
+901 SYLNAPMWKYRLGVD
-916 YTPLTGINLSLS
+916 YTPLTGFNFSVS

-948 KNLIDMS
+948 KNLVDAS
-955 IGYRFNPGLRFDIS
+955 VGYRFSPNLRLDIS
-969 ATNLTDKGYK
+969 ATNLTDKPYQ
-979 TYPNLP
+979 TFPNLP

-991 LGKITYNF
+991 LGKLTFNF

>member
-27 ISGSVMDSGSMEAIP
+27 ISGSVGDSETMSGIP
-42 GVNVIIDGSNIGTV
+42 GVNVVIDGTNIGTV
-56 TDFDGNFVINTSRDT
+56 TDFDGNFSLNTSQDL
-71 PLTLIISYM
+71 PLTIIISYV
-80 GYSAERVDVTS
+80 GYSAERVEVTS
-91 ASQNINVMLSAGQ
+91 ANQDISVMLSAGQ
-104 NLEEVI
+104 NLEEVV
-110 ISASRSAQKVT
+110 ISASRRAQKVT
-121 DAPASVSVISTR
+121 DAPASVSVISSR
-133 QIENSAQVA
+133 QIENSPQVA
-142 EPSRIL
+142 EPTRVL

-162 SMNIEMRAG
+162 SLNLEMRAG
-171 SGTFGTSTYIMKDN
+171 SGTFGTSTYVMRDN

-207 LASVEIV
+207 LASVEVV

-233 RSKSPIDYTGNAVSM
+233 RSKSPIDYTGTSASL
-248 WGGDLNSFGS
+248 WAGELNTVGS
-258 EFRIARANDSKTFGW
+258 EFRIARANDDKTFGW
-273 KINARLNSGDD
+273 KINARVNSGDD

-293 ADAGIPMNGVI
+293 AANGIPMNNII

-313 VDPVLSQGGRVI
+313 VDPVLSQNGTVL
-325 YDFTEGGKDYNDG
+325 YDFTGGNAIIDN
-338 NLIFDQYSNV
+338 YSNV
-348 AFDTTLEWR
+348 AFDTNLEWR
-357 PTDDTN
+357 PSDETN

-369 MTNGS
+369 MSNGS

-412 GGGDDNP
+412 GGGADNP

-433 TTMEAQLQYNFDMP
+433 TTLEAQIQYNFDMP
-447 WLFDAEWTVGYD
+447 WFFDSEWTVGYD
-459 YRNTDS
+459 YRDTDS
-465 DSENTLWGRNE
+465 DSEYTLWGRNE
-476 DTDDYITHGFYGQG
+476 DTDDYVTNGLYGQG
-490 TLTMSEKVDLVVAG
+490 TLNLSEKVDLVVAG

-527 SEKTTWRLSYNKALS
+527 SETTTWRLSYNKALS

-567 SGQSTPQRFAD
+567 SGQSTAQRFAD
-578 PSSQVIDLSGVPL
+578 PSNQVIDLAGLPI
-591 DLPVSAAGGGYPLL
+591 DIPVSAAGGGLPLA

-612 GASLSGLYA
+612 SASLAGLYA
-621 AVPALQ
+621 QAPSLQ
-627 PLLTPFFAN
+627 PLLTPFFAS
-636 YAGPQGGSGILSAYD
+636 YAGPQGGSGILSPYD
-651 PFDPSTTT
+651 PFDPSQTT
-659 GNRNSRTGRFS
+659 GNRNTRTGRFS
-670 SVENFELGFSS
+670 SVENFE
-681 VIGKKLKISA
+681 IGVTSFLSKKLRVSA
-691 DVYSYVN
+691 DLYSYVN
-698 TGFTNFNALG
+698 TGFTNFNAIG
-708 DVYALVGSNIPGDL
+708 DVYALVGSDIPGDL

-728 DAAGYVNA
+728 DATAYVTST
-736 ALTPAVTAGVTAAV
+736 LTAVTTQTYQGLAAQLGLPYSV
-750 QAGYTANGIP
+750 
-760 EFIWATGAPV
+760 
-770 GALFPGSPAIAPV
+770 
-783 SAAVAAALPGALAA
+783 VASGALAA
-797 QAGPILGGINGAFQA
+797 AGIPSLQASIAGGVAQTLGGINGAFQA
-812 GGAGF
+812 GGQGF

-849 ITNGDAK
+849 ITQGDAK
-856 RSHFGGDVSMDY
+856 RSHFGGDISIDY

-901 SYLNVPKWKYRMGMD
+901 SYLNAPLWKYRIGAD
-916 YTPLTGINLSLS
+916 YTPLTGFNFSVS

-948 KNLIDMS
+948 KNLVDAS
-955 IGYRFNPGLRFDIS
+955 IGYRFSPSFRLDVS
-969 ATNLTDKGYK
+969 ATNLTDNPYK
-979 TYPNLP
+979 TFPNLP

-991 LGKITYNF
+991 LGKVTFNF

>member
-27 ISGSVMDSGSMEAIP
+27 ISGSVMDAGSMEAIP
-42 GVNVIIDGSNIGTV
+42 GVNVIIDGTNIGTV
-56 TDFDGNFVINTSRDT
+56 TDFDGNFVINTSQDA
-71 PLTLIISYM
+71 PLTLVVSYV
-80 GYSAERVDVTS
+80 GYSAERVSVTS
-91 ASQNINVMLSAGQ
+91 ANQNINVMLSAGQ
-104 NLEEVI
+104 NLEEI
-110 ISASRSAQKVT
+110 IVSASRRAQKVT

-171 SGTFGTSTYIMKDN
+171 SGTFGTSTYMMKDN

-233 RSKSPIDYTGNAVSM
+233 RTKSPIDYTGNSVSM
-248 WGGDLNSFGS
+248 WGGDINAFGS
-258 EFRIARANDSKTFGW
+258 EFRIARANDDKTFGW

-293 ADAGIPMNGVI
+293 TAAGIPMNSVI

-313 VDPVLSQGGRVI
+313 VDPVLSQAGDVL
-325 YDFTEGGKDYNDG
+325 YDFTGGNSIIDN
-338 NLIFDQYSNV
+338 YSNI

-357 PTDDTN
+357 PSDETN

-369 MTNGS
+369 MSNGS

-387 GNTYWGQV
+387 GNTYWGQA

-412 GGGDDNP
+412 GGGDDSP

-433 TTMEAQLQYNFDMP
+433 TTIEAQLQYNFDMP
-447 WLFDAEWTVGYD
+447 WLFDSEWTVGYD

-465 DSENTLWGRNE
+465 DSEYTLWGRNE
-476 DTDDYITHGFYGQG
+476 DSDDYITNGFYGQG

-578 PSSQVIDLSGVPL
+578 PSSQVIDLAGVPV

-605 IPYGAVA
+605 IPYGSV
-612 GASLSGLYA
+612 ASLSLAGLYA
-621 AVPALQ
+621 QAPSLQ

-636 YAGPQGGSGILSAYD
+636 YAGPQGGSGILSPYD
-651 PFDPSTTT
+651 PFDPSQTT
-659 GNRNSRTGRFS
+659 GNRNTRTGRFS

-691 DVYSYVN
+691 DIYSYVN
-698 TGFTNFNALG
+698 TGFTNFNAIG
-708 DVYALVGSNIPGDL
+708 DVYALVGSDIPGDL

-728 DAAGYVNA
+728 DATAYVTG
-736 ALTPAVTAGVTAAV
+736 ALTAVTTQTYQGLAAQFGLPFSV
-750 QAGYTANGIP
+750 
-760 EFIWATGAPV
+760 
-770 GALFPGSPAIAPV
+770 
-783 SAAVAAALPGALAA
+783 VASGALAA
-797 QAGPILGGINGAFQA
+797 QGVPSLEASIAGGIAQTLGGINGAFQA

-849 ITNGDAK
+849 ITQGDAK
-856 RSHFGGDVSMDY
+856 RSHFGGDISMDY
-868 FANSDLRLWANA
+868 FANADLRLWANA

-892 DNDDDLLNT
+892 DNDDDLLNS
-901 SYLNVPKWKYRMGMD
+901 SYLNVPAWKWRMGID
-916 YTPLTGINLSLS
+916 YTPTTGLQFGMS
-928 FQHDDKFRSVQGF
+928 FQHDDKFRSVQGY

-955 IGYRFNPGLRFDIS
+955 VGYRFNPGLRFDIT
-969 ATNLTDKGYK
+969 ATNLTDTAYK

-991 LGKITYNF
+991 LGKLTFNF

>member
-21 VYSQTQ
+21 VYSQNQ
-27 ISGSVMDSGSMEAIP
+27 ISGSVMDAANMEAIP
-42 GVNVIIDGSNIGTV
+42 GVNVIIDGTNIGTV
-56 TDFDGNFVINTSRDT
+56 TDFDGNFVINTSQDT
-71 PLTLIISYM
+71 PLTLVISYV
-80 GYSAERVDVTS
+80 GYSAQRVDVTS
-91 ASQNINVMLSAGQ
+91 AGQDINVSLSAGQ
-104 NLEEVI
+104 NLEEI
-110 ISASRSAQKVT
+110 IVSASRRAQKVT
-121 DAPASVSVISTR
+121 DAPASVSVISSR

-162 SMNIEMRAG
+162 SLNIEMRAG
-171 SGTFGTSTYIMKDN
+171 SGVFGTSTYVMRDN

-207 LASVEIV
+207 LASVEVV

-233 RSKSPIDYTGNAVSM
+233 RSKSPIDYTGNAISM
-248 WGGDLNSFGS
+248 WAGELNTIGS
-258 EFRIARANDSKTFGW
+258 EIRIARANDDKTFGW

-284 FVYDDESEL
+284 FTYDNEAEL
-293 ADAGIPMNGVI
+293 APKVGGINSII
-304 RQPVITNKY
+304 RQPIISNNY
-313 VDPVLSQGGRVI
+313 VDVAATAANGDVL
-325 YDFTEGGKDYNDG
+325 YDFSGGNAIIDT
-338 NLIFDQYSNV
+338 YSNI
-348 AFDTTLEWR
+348 AFDTNLEWR
-357 PTDDTN
+357 PNEDTN

-369 MTNGS
+369 VTNGG

-387 GNTYWGQV
+387 GSTYWGQV

-412 GGGDDNP
+412 GGGTDNP
-419 TFLYGSGFRQVAKR
+419 TFLYGTGLRQVAKR
-433 TTMEAQLQYNFDMP
+433 TTMEAQIQYNFDMP
-447 WLFDAEWTVGYD
+447 WLFDSEWTVGYD

-465 DSENTLWGRNE
+465 DSEYTLWGRNE
-476 DTDDYITHGFYGQG
+476 DSDDYITNGIYGQG

-542 GPSALQMYIDFPVA
+542 GPSALQMYIDFPVNVP
-556 IQAPGILDSWL
+556 APGVLDAWL
-567 SGQSTPQRFAD
+567 SGQSTAQRFAD
-578 PSSQVIDLSGVPL
+578 PANQVIDLAGLPV
-591 DLPVSAAGGGYPLL
+591 DIPVSAAGGGLPLA

-612 GASLSGLYA
+612 SLSLAGLYA
-621 AVPALQ
+621 QAPTLQ

-636 YAGPQGGSGILSAYD
+636 YAGPQGGSGILAPYD
-651 PFDPSTTT
+651 LFEPTQTT
-659 GNRNSRTGRFS
+659 GNRNTRTGRFS

-691 DVYSYVN
+691 DIYSYVN
-698 TGFTNFNALG
+698 TGFTNFSAIG
-708 DVYALVGSNIPGDL
+708 DTYALVGSDIPGDL

-728 DAAGYVNA
+728 DATAYVTGA
-736 ALTPAVTAGVTAAV
+736 ITAVTTQTYQG
-750 QAGYTANGIP
+750 
-760 EFIWATGAPV
+760 
-770 GALFPGSPAIAPV
+770 
-783 SAAVAAALPGALAA
+783 VAAQFGLPFSVVASGALAA
-797 QAGPILGGINGAFQA
+797 QGVPALQTAIAGGVAQTLGGINSAFNA
-812 GGAGF
+812 GGQGF

-849 ITNGDAK
+849 ITQGDAK
-856 RSHFGGDVSMDY
+856 RSHFGGDLSMDY

-901 SYLNVPKWKYRMGMD
+901 SYLNAPMWKYRMGVD
-916 YTPLTGINLSLS
+916 YTPLSGINFSVS

-955 IGYRFNPGLRFDIS
+955 IGYRFSPGMRFDVS
-969 ATNLTDKGYK
+969 ATNLTDNPYK

-991 LGKITYNF
+991 LGKLTLNF

>member
-27 ISGSVMDSGSMEAIP
+27 ISGSVMDAGSMEAIP
-42 GVNVIIDGSNIGTV
+42 GVNVIIDGTNIGTV
-56 TDFDGNFVINTSRDT
+56 TDFDGNFVINTSQDA
-71 PLTLIISYM
+71 PLTLIVSYV
-80 GYSAERVDVTS
+80 GYSAERVSVTS
-91 ASQNINVMLSAGQ
+91 ANQNINVMLSAGQ
-104 NLEEVI
+104 NLEEI
-110 ISASRSAQKVT
+110 IVSASRRAQKVT

-133 QIENSAQVA
+133 QIENSAQIA

-171 SGTFGTSTYIMKDN
+171 SGVFGTSTYIMRDN

-248 WGGDLNSFGS
+248 WGGDLNTFGS
-258 EFRIARANDSKTFGW
+258 EFRIARANDDKTFGW
-273 KINARLNSGDD
+273 KINARVNSGDD
-284 FVYDDESEL
+284 FTYEDEAAL
-293 ADAGIPMNGVI
+293 AANVGGINSII
-304 RQPVITNKY
+304 RQPVITNRA
-313 VDPVLSQGGRVI
+313 VDPLLSANGDVL
-325 YDFTEGGKDYNDG
+325 YDFTGGNSIIDT
-338 NLIFDQYSNV
+338 YSN
-348 AFDTTLEWR
+348 FTIDTNLEWR
-357 PTDDTN
+357 PSDDSN

-369 MTNGS
+369 MTNGG

-387 GNTYWGQV
+387 GSTYWGQV
-395 QATMG
+395 QATVG

-412 GGGDDNP
+412 GGGTDNP
-419 TFLYGSGFRQVAKR
+419 TFLYGTGLRQVAKR
-433 TTMEAQLQYNFDMP
+433 TTMEAQIQYNFDMP
-447 WLFDAEWTVGYD
+447 WLFDSEWTVGYD

-465 DSENTLWGRNE
+465 DSEYTLWGRNE
-476 DTDDYITHGFYGQG
+476 DTDDYITNGFYGQG

-542 GPSALQMYIDFPVA
+542 GPSALQMYIDFPVNVP
-556 IQAPGILDSWL
+556 APGVLDAWL
-567 SGQSTPQRFAD
+567 SGQSTAQRFAD
-578 PSSQVIDLSGVPL
+578 PANQVIDLAGLPV
-591 DLPVSAAGGGYPLL
+591 DIPVSAAGGGLPLA
-605 IPYGAVA
+605 IPYGSVA
-612 GASLSGLYA
+612 GLSLAGLYA
-621 AVPALQ
+621 QAPQLQ

-636 YAGPQGGSGILSAYD
+636 YAGPQGGSGILAPYD
-651 PFDPSTTT
+651 LFEPTQTT
-659 GNRNSRTGRFS
+659 GNRNTRTGRFS

-691 DVYSYVN
+691 DIYSYVN
-698 TGFTNFNALG
+698 TGFTNFSAIG
-708 DVYALVGSNIPGDL
+708 DAYALVGSNIPADL

-728 DAAGYVNA
+728 DATAYVTA
-736 ALTPAVTAGVTAAV
+736 ALTAVTTQTYQGIAAQFGLPFSV
-750 QAGYTANGIP
+750 
-760 EFIWATGAPV
+760 
-770 GALFPGSPAIAPV
+770 
-783 SAAVAAALPGALAA
+783 VASGALAA
-797 QAGPILGGINGAFQA
+797 QGVPSLEASIAGGIAQTLGGINGAFQA

-849 ITNGDAK
+849 ITQGDAK
-856 RSHFGGDVSMDY
+856 RSHFGGDISMDY
-868 FANSDLRLWANA
+868 FANADLRLWANA

-901 SYLNVPKWKYRMGMD
+901 SYLNAPAWKWRMGMD
-916 YTPLTGINLSLS
+916 YTPISGLQFGMS

-955 IGYRFNPGLRFDIS
+955 VGYRFNPGLRFDIS
-969 ATNLTDKGYK
+969 ATNLTDNGYK

-991 LGKITYNF
+991 LGKLTFNF

>member
-1 MKNILNKYYLAFMAV
+1 
-16 ILFGS
+16 
-21 VYSQTQ
+21 
-27 ISGSVMDSGSMEAIP
+27 AIP
-42 GVNVIIDGSNIGTV
+42 GVNVIIDGTNIGTV
-56 TDFDGNFVINTSRDT
+56 TDFDGNFVINTSQDA
-71 PLTLIISYM
+71 PLTLIVSYV
-80 GYSAERVDVTS
+80 GYSAERVSVTS
-91 ASQNINVMLSAGQ
+91 ANQNINVMLSAGQ
-104 NLEEVI
+104 NLEEI
-110 ISASRSAQKVT
+110 IVSASRRAQKVT

-171 SGTFGTSTYIMKDN
+171 SGTFGTSTYMMRDN

-233 RSKSPIDYTGNAVSM
+233 RTKSPIDYTGNSVSM

-258 EFRIARANDSKTFGW
+258 EFRIARSNDDKTFGW

-293 ADAGIPMNGVI
+293 TAAGIPMNSVI
-304 RQPVITNKY
+304 RQPVITNKH
-313 VDPVLSQGGRVI
+313 VDPVLSQAGTVL
-325 YDFTEGGKDYNDG
+325 YDFTGGNSIIDN
-338 NLIFDQYSNV
+338 YSNV

-357 PTDDTN
+357 PSDDTN
-363 YQVSAG
+363 YQVSGG
-369 MTNGS
+369 MSNGS

-387 GNTYWGQV
+387 GNTYWGQA

-419 TFLYGSGFRQVAKR
+419 TFLYGSGFRQVAER
-433 TTMEAQLQYNFDMP
+433 TTIEAQLQYNFDMP
-447 WLFDAEWTVGYD
+447 WLFGSEWTVGYD

-465 DSENTLWGRNE
+465 NSDYTLWGRNE
-476 DTDDYITHGFYGQG
+476 DSDDYITNGLYGQG

-578 PSSQVIDLSGVPL
+578 PSSQVIDLAGIPV
-591 DLPVSAAGGGYPLL
+591 DLPVSAAGGGYPLA
-605 IPYGAVA
+605 IPYGSV
-612 GASLSGLYA
+612 ASLSLAGLYA
-621 AVPALQ
+621 QAPSLQ

-651 PFDPSTTT
+651 PFDPSQTT
-659 GNRNSRTGRFS
+659 GNRNTRTGRFS

-691 DVYSYVN
+691 DIYSYVN
-698 TGFTNFNALG
+698 TGFTNFNAIG
-708 DVYALVGSNIPGDL
+708 DVYALVGSDIPGDL

-728 DAAGYVNA
+728 DATAYVTG
-736 ALTPAVTAGVTAAV
+736 ALTAVTTQTYQGLAAQFGLPFSV
-750 QAGYTANGIP
+750 
-760 EFIWATGAPV
+760 
-770 GALFPGSPAIAPV
+770 
-783 SAAVAAALPGALAA
+783 VASGALAA
-797 QAGPILGGINGAFQA
+797 QGVPALQTAIAGGVAQTLGGINGAFQA
-812 GGAGF
+812 GGQGF
-817 VGQLGPLF
+817 VAQLGPLF

-849 ITNGDAK
+849 ITQGDAK
-856 RSHFGGDVSMDY
+856 RSHFGGDISMDY
-868 FANSDLRLWANA
+868 FANADLRIWANA

-892 DNDDDLLNT
+892 DNDDDLLNS
-901 SYLNVPKWKYRMGMD
+901 SYLNVPAWKWRMGVD
-916 YTPLTGINLSLS
+916 YTPITGLQFGMS

-948 KNLIDMS
+948 KNLLDMTV
-955 IGYRFNPGLRFDIS
+955 GYRFSPGLRFDVS
-969 ATNLTDKGYK
+969 ATNLTDTAYK

-991 LGKITYNF
+991 LGKLTFNF

>member
-27 ISGSVMDSGSMEAIP
+27 ISGSVMDSDSMEAIP
-42 GVNVIIDGSNIGTV
+42 GVNVIIDGTNIGTV
-56 TDFDGNFVINTSRDT
+56 TDFDGNFVINTSQDA
-71 PLTLIISYM
+71 PLTLIVSYM
-80 GYSAERVDVTS
+80 GYSAEKVDVTS

-104 NLEEVI
+104 NLEEI
-110 ISASRSAQKVT
+110 IVSASRRAQKVT
-121 DAPASVSVISTR
+121 DAPASVSVISSR

-171 SGTFGTSTYIMKDN
+171 SGVFGTSTYIMRDN

-248 WGGDLNSFGS
+248 WGGDLNTFGS
-258 EFRIARANDSKTFGW
+258 EFRIARANDDKTFGW
-273 KINARLNSGDD
+273 KINARVNSGDD
-284 FVYDDESEL
+284 FTYDDEASL
-293 ADAGIPMNGVI
+293 AANVGGIKSII
-304 RQPVITNKY
+304 RQPVITNKA
-313 VDPVLSQGGRVI
+313 VDPLLSQNGPVL
-325 YDFTEGGKDYNDG
+325 YDFTGGNS
-338 NLIFDQYSNV
+338 LIDNYSNV
-348 AFDTTLEWR
+348 AIDTNLEWR
-357 PTDDTN
+357 PSDDTN

-369 MTNGS
+369 MTNGG

-387 GNTYWGQV
+387 GSTYWGQV

-412 GGGDDNP
+412 GGGTDNP
-419 TFLYGSGFRQVAKR
+419 TFLYGTGLRQVAKR
-433 TTMEAQLQYNFDMP
+433 TTMEAQIQYNFDMP
-447 WLFDAEWTVGYD
+447 WLFDSEWTVGYD

-465 DSENTLWGRNE
+465 DSEYTLWGRNE
-476 DTDDYITHGFYGQG
+476 DSDDYITNGIYGQG

-527 SEKTTWRLSYNKALS
+527 SEQTTWRLAYNKALS
-542 GPSALQMYIDFPVA
+542 GPSALQMYIDFPVNVP
-556 IQAPGILDSWL
+556 APGVLDAWL
-567 SGQSTPQRFAD
+567 SGQSTAQRFAD
-578 PSSQVIDLSGVPL
+578 PANQVIDLAGLPV
-591 DLPVSAAGGGYPLL
+591 DIPVSAAGGGLPLA

-612 GASLSGLYA
+612 GASLAGLYA
-621 AVPALQ
+621 QAPTLQ

-636 YAGPQGGSGILSAYD
+636 YAGPSGGSGILAPYD
-651 PFDPSTTT
+651 LFEPTQTT
-659 GNRNSRTGRFS
+659 GNRNTRTGRFS
-670 SVENFELGFSS
+670 SVENFELGFTS

-691 DVYSYVN
+691 DIYSYVN
-698 TGFTNFNALG
+698 TGFTNFSAIG
-708 DVYALVGSNIPGDL
+708 DTYALVGSDIPGDL

-728 DAAGYVNA
+728 DATAYVTGA
-736 ALTPAVTAGVTAAV
+736 ITAVTTQTYQGLAAQLGLPYSV
-750 QAGYTANGIP
+750 
-760 EFIWATGAPV
+760 
-770 GALFPGSPAIAPV
+770 
-783 SAAVAAALPGALAA
+783 VASGALAGMGVPSLQTSIAGGVA
-797 QAGPILGGINGAFQA
+797 QTLGGINSAFNA

-841 ITHITTGY
+841 ITHISTGY
-849 ITNGDAK
+849 ITQGDAK
-856 RSHFGGDVSMDY
+856 RSHFGGDLSMDY

-901 SYLNVPKWKYRMGMD
+901 SYLNAPMWKYRMGVD
-916 YTPLTGINLSLS
+916 YTPLSGINFSVS

-941 WNGMVET
+941 WNGMVEA
-948 KNLIDMS
+948 KNLVDMS
-955 IGYRFNPGLRFDIS
+955 VGYRFSPGMRFDIS
-969 ATNLTDKGYK
+969 ATNLTDNPYK

-991 LGKITYNF
+991 LGKLTLNF

>member
-1 MKNILNKYYLAFMAV
+1 MAV

-27 ISGSVMDSGSMEAIP
+27 ISGSVMDAGSMEAIP
-42 GVNVIIDGSNIGTV
+42 GVNVIIDGTNIGTV
-56 TDFDGNFVINTSRDT
+56 TDFDGNFVINTSQDA
-71 PLTLIISYM
+71 PLTLVVSYV
-80 GYSAERVDVTS
+80 GYSAERVSVTS
-91 ASQNINVMLSAGQ
+91 ANQNINVMLSAGQ
-104 NLEEVI
+104 NLEEI
-110 ISASRSAQKVT
+110 IVSASRRAQKVT

-171 SGTFGTSTYIMKDN
+171 SGTFGTSTYMMKDN

-233 RSKSPIDYTGNAVSM
+233 RTKSPIDYTGNSVSM
-248 WGGDLNSFGS
+248 WGGDINAFGS
-258 EFRIARANDSKTFGW
+258 EFRIARANDDKTFGW

-293 ADAGIPMNGVI
+293 TAAGIPMNSVI

-313 VDPVLSQGGRVI
+313 VDPVLSQAGDVL
-325 YDFTEGGKDYNDG
+325 YDFTGGNSIIDN
-338 NLIFDQYSNV
+338 YSNI

-357 PTDDTN
+357 PSDETN

-369 MTNGS
+369 MSNGS

-387 GNTYWGQV
+387 GNTYWGQA

-412 GGGDDNP
+412 GGGDDSP

-433 TTMEAQLQYNFDMP
+433 TTIEAQLQYNFDMP
-447 WLFDAEWTVGYD
+447 WLFDSEWTVGYD

-465 DSENTLWGRNE
+465 DSEYTLWGRNE
-476 DTDDYITHGFYGQG
+476 DSDDYITNGFYGQG

-578 PSSQVIDLSGVPL
+578 PSSQVIDLAGVPV

-605 IPYGAVA
+605 IPYGSV
-612 GASLSGLYA
+612 ASLSLAGLYA
-621 AVPALQ
+621 QAPSLQ

-636 YAGPQGGSGILSAYD
+636 YAGPQGGSGILSPYD
-651 PFDPSTTT
+651 PFDPSQTT
-659 GNRNSRTGRFS
+659 GNRNTRTGRFS

-691 DVYSYVN
+691 DIYSYVN
-698 TGFTNFNALG
+698 TGFTNFNAIG
-708 DVYALVGSNIPGDL
+708 DVYALVGSDIPGDL

-728 DAAGYVNA
+728 DATAYVTG
-736 ALTPAVTAGVTAAV
+736 ALTAVTTQTYQGLAAQFGLPFSV
-750 QAGYTANGIP
+750 
-760 EFIWATGAPV
+760 
-770 GALFPGSPAIAPV
+770 
-783 SAAVAAALPGALAA
+783 VASGALAA
-797 QAGPILGGINGAFQA
+797 QGVPSLEASIAGGIAQTLGGINGAFQA

-849 ITNGDAK
+849 ITQGDAK
-856 RSHFGGDVSMDY
+856 RSHFGGDISMDY
-868 FANSDLRLWANA
+868 FANADLRLWANA

-892 DNDDDLLNT
+892 DNDDDLLNS
-901 SYLNVPKWKYRMGMD
+901 SYLNVPAWKWRMGID
-916 YTPLTGINLSLS
+916 YTPTTGLQFGMS
-928 FQHDDKFRSVQGF
+928 FQHDDKFRSVQGY

-955 IGYRFNPGLRFDIS
+955 VGYRFNPGLRFDVS
-969 ATNLTDKGYK
+969 ATNLTDTAYK

-991 LGKITYNF
+991 LGKLTFNF

>member
-27 ISGSVMDSGSMEAIP
+27 ISGSVMDSDSMEAIP
-42 GVNVIIDGSNIGTV
+42 GVNVIIDGTNIGTV
-56 TDFDGNFVINTSRDT
+56 TDFDGNFVINTSQDA
-71 PLTLIISYM
+71 PLTLIVSYM
-80 GYSAERVDVTS
+80 GYSAEKVDVTS

-133 QIENSAQVA
+133 QIENSAQVT

-171 SGTFGTSTYIMKDN
+171 SGVFGTSTYVMRDN

-248 WGGDLNSFGS
+248 WGGDLNTFGS
-258 EFRIARANDSKTFGW
+258 EFRIARANDDKTFGW

-284 FVYDDESEL
+284 FTYDDEASL
-293 ADAGIPMNGVI
+293 AANVGGIKSII
-304 RQPVITNKY
+304 RQPVITNKA
-313 VDPVLSQGGRVI
+313 VDPLLSQNGPVL
-325 YDFTEGGKDYNDG
+325 YDFTGGNS
-338 NLIFDQYSNV
+338 LIDNYSNV
-348 AFDTTLEWR
+348 AIDTNLEWR
-357 PTDDTN
+357 PSDDTN

-369 MTNGS
+369 MTNGG

-387 GNTYWGQV
+387 GSTYWGQV

-412 GGGDDNP
+412 GGGTDNP
-419 TFLYGSGFRQVAKR
+419 TFLYGTGLRQVTKR
-433 TTMEAQLQYNFDMP
+433 TTMEAQIQYNFDMP
-447 WLFDAEWTVGYD
+447 WLFDSEWTVGYD

-465 DSENTLWGRNE
+465 DSEYTLWGRNE
-476 DTDDYITHGFYGQG
+476 DSDDYITNGIYGQG

-527 SEKTTWRLSYNKALS
+527 SEKTTWRLSYNKALT
-542 GPSALQMYIDFPVA
+542 GPSALQMYIDFPVNVP
-556 IQAPGILDSWL
+556 APGVLDAWL
-567 SGQSTPQRFAD
+567 SGQSTAQRFAD
-578 PSSQVIDLSGVPL
+578 PANQVIDLAGLPV
-591 DLPVSAAGGGYPLL
+591 DIPVSAAGGGLPLA

-612 GASLSGLYA
+612 GASLAGLYA
-621 AVPALQ
+621 QAPTLQ
-627 PLLTPFFAN
+627 PLLTPFFAS
-636 YAGPQGGSGILSAYD
+636 YAGPSGGSGILAPYD
-651 PFDPSTTT
+651 LFEPTQTT
-659 GNRNSRTGRFS
+659 GNRNTRTGRFS

-691 DVYSYVN
+691 DIYSYVN
-698 TGFTNFNALG
+698 TGFTNFSAIG
-708 DVYALVGSNIPGDL
+708 DTYALVGSDIPGDL

-728 DAAGYVNA
+728 DATAYVTGA
-736 ALTPAVTAGVTAAV
+736 ITAVTTQTYQGLAAQLGLPYSV
-750 QAGYTANGIP
+750 
-760 EFIWATGAPV
+760 
-770 GALFPGSPAIAPV
+770 
-783 SAAVAAALPGALAA
+783 VASGALAGAGVPALQTSIAGGVA
-797 QAGPILGGINGAFQA
+797 QTLGGINAAFNA

-849 ITNGDAK
+849 ITQGDAK
-856 RSHFGGDVSMDY
+856 RSHFGGDLSMDY

-901 SYLNVPKWKYRMGMD
+901 SYLNTPMWKYRMGVD
-916 YTPLTGINLSLS
+916 YSPLSGINFSVS

-941 WNGMVET
+941 WNGMVEA

-955 IGYRFNPGLRFDIS
+955 VGYRFSPGMRFDIS
-969 ATNLTDKGYK
+969 ATNLTDNPYK

-991 LGKITYNF
+991 LGKLTLNF

>member
-1 MKNILNKYYLAFMAV
+1 MAV

-27 ISGSVMDSGSMEAIP
+27 VSGSVMDADNMEPIP
-42 GVNVIIDGSNIGTV
+42 GVNVIIDGTNIGTV
-56 TDFDGNFVINTSRDT
+56 TDFDGNFVINTSQDA
-71 PLTLIISYM
+71 PLTLVISYV
-80 GYSAERVDVTS
+80 GYSAQRVGVTS
-91 ASQNINVMLSAGQ
+91 SGQDINVSLSAGQ
-104 NLEEVI
+104 NLEEVV
-110 ISASRSAQKVT
+110 ISASRRAQKIT
-121 DAPASVSVISTR
+121 EAPASVSVISAR
-133 QIENSAQVA
+133 EIENSPQVA
-142 EPSRIL
+142 EPTRIL

-162 SMNIEMRAG
+162 SLNLEMRAG
-171 SGTFGTSTYIMKDN
+171 SGTFGTSTYVMRDN

-207 LASVEIV
+207 LASVEVV

-233 RSKSPIDYTGNAVSM
+233 RSKSPIDYTGNSASF
-248 WGGDLNSFGS
+248 WGGELNTFGS
-258 EFRIARANDSKTFGW
+258 EFRIARANDDKTFGW

-284 FVYDDESEL
+284 FVYEDESEL
-293 ADAGIPMNGVI
+293 AAAGIPMNNII
-304 RQPVITNKY
+304 RQPVITNMA
-313 VDPVLSQGGRVI
+313 VDPVLSQNGDVL
-325 YDFTEGGKDYNDG
+325 YDFTGGNAIIDN
-338 NLIFDQYSNV
+338 YSNI
-348 AFDTTLEWR
+348 AFDTSLEWR
-357 PTDDTN
+357 PSDDTN

-369 MTNGS
+369 MSNGS

-412 GGGDDNP
+412 GGGTDNP

-433 TTMEAQLQYNFDMP
+433 TTLEAQIQYNFDMP
-447 WLFDAEWTVGYD
+447 WLFDSEWTVGYD
-459 YRNTDS
+459 YRDTDS
-465 DSENTLWGRNE
+465 DSEYTLWGRNE
-476 DTDDYITHGFYGQG
+476 NTDDYVTNGFYGQG

-519 RAALVYKP
+519 RAALVYKA
-527 SEKTTWRLSYNKALS
+527 SDKTTWRLSYNKALS

-578 PSSQVIDLSGVPL
+578 PSSQVIDLAGLPI
-591 DLPVSAAGGGYPLL
+591 DLPVSAAGGGLPLA
-605 IPYGAVA
+605 IPYGSV
-612 GASLSGLYA
+612 ASLSWAGLFA
-621 AVPALQ
+621 QAPTLQ
-627 PLLTPFFAN
+627 PLLTPWIAQ
-636 YAGPQGGSGILSAYD
+636 YAGPSGGSGILSPYD
-651 PFDPSTTT
+651 PFDPSQTT
-659 GNRNSRTGRFS
+659 GNRNTRTGRFS
-670 SVENFELGFSS
+670 SVENFELGVTS
-681 VIGKKLKISA
+681 VIGDKLKISA

-698 TGFTNFNALG
+698 TGFTNFNAIG

-728 DAAGYVNA
+728 DASAYVTG
-736 ALTPAVTAGVTAAV
+736 ALTAVTTQTYQGLAAQLGLPFSV
-750 QAGYTANGIP
+750 
-760 EFIWATGAPV
+760 
-770 GALFPGSPAIAPV
+770 
-783 SAAVAAALPGALAA
+783 VASGALAA
-797 QAGPILGGINGAFQA
+797 QGVPSLEASIAGGVAQTLGGINGAFQA
-812 GGAGF
+812 GGQGF

-849 ITNGDAK
+849 ITQGDAQ
-856 RSHFGGDVSMDY
+856 RSHFGGDFSMDY
-868 FANSDLRLWANA
+868 FASSDLRLWANA

-892 DNDDDLLNT
+892 DNDDDLLNS
-901 SYLNVPKWKYRMGMD
+901 SYLNAPMWKYRIGAD
-916 YTPLTGINLSLS
+916 YTPLTGFNFAIS

-948 KNLIDMS
+948 KNLVDAS
-955 IGYRFNPGLRFDIS
+955 IGYRFSPNMRFDIS
-969 ATNLTDKGYK
+969 ATNLTDKPYQ

-991 LGKITYNF
+991 LGKLTFNF

>member
-27 ISGSVMDSGSMEAIP
+27 ISGSVMDSDSMEAIP
-42 GVNVIIDGSNIGTV
+42 GVNVIIDGTNIGTV
-56 TDFDGNFVINTSRDT
+56 TDFDGNFVINTSQDA
-71 PLTLIISYM
+71 PLTLIVSYV
-80 GYSAERVDVTS
+80 GYSAERVSITS
-91 ASQNINVMLSAGQ
+91 ANQNINVSLSAGQ
-104 NLEEVI
+104 NLEEII
-110 ISASRSAQKVT
+110 ISASRRAQKVT

-171 SGTFGTSTYIMKDN
+171 SGVFGTSTYIMRDN

-248 WGGDLNSFGS
+248 WGGDLNTFGS
-258 EFRIARANDSKTFGW
+258 EFRIARANDDKTFGW
-273 KINARLNSGDD
+273 KINARVNSGDD
-284 FVYDDESEL
+284 FTYEDEAAL
-293 ADAGIPMNGVI
+293 AANVGGINSII
-304 RQPVITNKY
+304 RQPVITNMA
-313 VDPVLSQGGRVI
+313 VDPLLSANGPVL
-325 YDFTEGGKDYNDG
+325 YDFTGGNSIIDT
-338 NLIFDQYSNV
+338 YSNF
-348 AFDTTLEWR
+348 AIDTNLEWR

-369 MTNGS
+369 MTNGG

-387 GNTYWGQV
+387 GSTYWGQV
-395 QATMG
+395 QATVG

-412 GGGDDNP
+412 GGGTDNP
-419 TFLYGSGFRQVAKR
+419 TFLYGTGLRQVAKR
-433 TTMEAQLQYNFDMP
+433 TTMEAQIQYNFDMP
-447 WLFDAEWTVGYD
+447 WLFDSEWTVGYD

-465 DSENTLWGRNE
+465 DSEYTLWGRNE
-476 DTDDYITHGFYGQG
+476 DSDDYITNGIYGQG

-527 SEKTTWRLSYNKALS
+527 SEKTTWRLSYNKALT
-542 GPSALQMYIDFPVA
+542 GPSALQMYIDFPVNVP
-556 IQAPGILDSWL
+556 APGVLDAWL
-567 SGQSTPQRFAD
+567 SGQSTAQRFAD
-578 PSSQVIDLSGVPL
+578 PASQVIDLAGIPI
-591 DLPVSAAGGGYPLL
+591 DIPVSAAGGGLPLA
-605 IPYGAVA
+605 IPYGSVA
-612 GASLSGLYA
+612 GASLAGLYA
-621 AVPALQ
+621 QAPSLQ

-636 YAGPQGGSGILSAYD
+636 YMGPQGGSGILSPYD
-651 PFDPSTTT
+651 LFEPTQTT
-659 GNRNSRTGRFS
+659 GNRNTRTGRFS

-691 DVYSYVN
+691 DIYSYVN
-698 TGFTNFNALG
+698 TGFTNFSAIG
-708 DVYALVGSNIPGDL
+708 DAYALVGSNIPGDL

-728 DAAGYVNA
+728 DATAYVTG
-736 ALTPAVTAGVTAAV
+736 ALTAVTTQTYQGLAAQFGLPFEV
-750 QAGYTANGIP
+750 
-760 EFIWATGAPV
+760 
-770 GALFPGSPAIAPV
+770 
-783 SAAVAAALPGALAA
+783 VASGALAA
-797 QAGPILGGINGAFQA
+797 QGVPSLEASIAGGIAQTLGGINGAFQA

-817 VGQLGPLF
+817 VSALGPLF

-849 ITNGDAK
+849 ITQGDAK
-856 RSHFGGDVSMDY
+856 RSHFGGDISMDY
-868 FANSDLRLWANA
+868 FANADLRLWANA

-901 SYLNVPKWKYRMGMD
+901 SYLNAPAWKWRMGMD
-916 YTPLTGINLSLS
+916 YTPISGLQFGMS

-955 IGYRFNPGLRFDIS
+955 VGYRFNPGLRFDIS
-969 ATNLTDKGYK
+969 ATNLTDNGYK

-991 LGKITYNF
+991 LGKLTFNF

>member
-27 ISGSVMDSGSMEAIP
+27 ISGSVGDSETMSGIP
-42 GVNVIIDGSNIGTV
+42 GVNVVIDGTNIGTV
-56 TDFDGNFVINTSRDT
+56 TDFDGNFSLNTSQDL
-71 PLTLIISYM
+71 PLTIVISYV
-80 GYSAERVDVTS
+80 GYSAERVEVTS
-91 ASQNINVMLSAGQ
+91 ANQDISVMLSAGQ
-104 NLEEVI
+104 NLEEVV
-110 ISASRSAQKVT
+110 ISASRRAQKVT
-121 DAPASVSVISTR
+121 DAPASVSVISSR
-133 QIENSAQVA
+133 QIENSPQVA
-142 EPSRIL
+142 EPTRVL

-162 SMNIEMRAG
+162 SLNLEMRAG
-171 SGTFGTSTYIMKDN
+171 SGTFGTSTYVMRDN

-207 LASVEIV
+207 LASVEVV

-233 RSKSPIDYTGNAVSM
+233 RSKSPIDYTGTSASL
-248 WGGDLNSFGS
+248 WAGELNTVGS
-258 EFRIARANDSKTFGW
+258 EFRIARANDDKTFGW
-273 KINARLNSGDD
+273 KINARVNSGDD

-293 ADAGIPMNGVI
+293 AANGIPMNSII

-313 VDPVLSQGGRVI
+313 VDPVLSQNGTVL
-325 YDFTEGGKDYNDG
+325 YDFTGGNAIIDN
-338 NLIFDQYSNV
+338 YSNV
-348 AFDTTLEWR
+348 AFDTNLEWR
-357 PTDDTN
+357 PSDDTN

-369 MTNGS
+369 MSNGS

-433 TTMEAQLQYNFDMP
+433 TTIEAQIQYNFDMP
-447 WLFDAEWTVGYD
+447 WFFDSEWTVGYD
-459 YRNTDS
+459 YRDTDS
-465 DSENTLWGRNE
+465 DSEYTLWGRNE
-476 DTDDYITHGFYGQG
+476 DTDDYITNGLYGQG
-490 TLTMSEKVDLVVAG
+490 TLNLSEKVDLVVAG

-527 SEKTTWRLSYNKALS
+527 SETTTWRLSYNKALS

-556 IQAPGILDSWL
+556 IQAPGTLDSWL

-578 PSSQVIDLSGVPL
+578 PSSQVIDLAGVPV
-591 DLPVSAAGGGYPLL
+591 DLPVSAAGGGYPLA

-612 GASLSGLYA
+612 SASLAGLYA
-621 AVPALQ
+621 QAPALQ
-627 PLLTPFFAN
+627 PLLTPFFAS
-636 YAGPQGGSGILSAYD
+636 YAGPQGGSGILSPYD
-651 PFDPSTTT
+651 PFDPSQTT
-659 GNRNSRTGRFS
+659 GNRNTRTGRFS
-670 SVENFELGFSS
+670 SVENFE
-681 VIGKKLKISA
+681 IGVTSFLTKKLRVSA
-691 DVYSYVN
+691 DLYSYVN
-698 TGFTNFNALG
+698 TGFTNFNAIG

-728 DAAGYVNA
+728 DATAYV
-736 ALTPAVTAGVTAAV
+736 TSAVT
-750 QAGYTANGIP
+750 GI
-760 EFIWATGAPV
+760 TTQV
-770 GALFPGSPAIAPV
+770 YQL
-783 SAAVAAALPGALAA
+783 SAAQFGLPFEALASGAVPGVPSLQA
-797 QAGPILGGINGAFQA
+797 QVNQTVAETLGGINSAFQA
-812 GGAGF
+812 GGAVFAGP
-817 VGQLGPLF
+817 GGIGPLIDA
-825 GAIGAVE
+825 GAVGAVE

-849 ITNGDAK
+849 ITQGDAK
-856 RSHFGGDVSMDY
+856 RSHFGGDISIDY

-901 SYLNVPKWKYRMGMD
+901 SYLNAPLWKYRIGAD
-916 YTPLTGINLSLS
+916 YTPLTGFNFSVS

-948 KNLIDMS
+948 KNLVDAS
-955 IGYRFNPGLRFDIS
+955 IGYRFSPSFRLDVS
-969 ATNLTDKGYK
+969 ATNLTDNPYK
-979 TYPNLP
+979 TFPNLP

-991 LGKITYNF
+991 LGKVTFNF

>member
-27 ISGSVMDSGSMEAIP
+27 ISGSVMDAGSMEAIP
-42 GVNVIIDGSNIGTV
+42 GVNVIIDGTNIGTV
-56 TDFDGNFVINTSRDT
+56 TDFDGNFVINTSQDA
-71 PLTLIISYM
+71 PLTLIVSYV

-104 NLEEVI
+104 NLEEI
-110 ISASRSAQKVT
+110 IVSASRRAQKVT

-171 SGTFGTSTYIMKDN
+171 SGVFGTSTYIMRDN

-248 WGGDLNSFGS
+248 WGGDLNTFGS
-258 EFRIARANDSKTFGW
+258 EFRIARANDDKTFGW
-273 KINARLNSGDD
+273 KINARVNSGDD
-284 FVYDDESEL
+284 FTYDDEAAL
-293 ADAGIPMNGVI
+293 AANVGGINSII
-304 RQPVITNKY
+304 RQPVITNMA
-313 VDPVLSQGGRVI
+313 VDPLLSANGDVL
-325 YDFTEGGKDYNDG
+325 YDFTGGNAILDT
-338 NLIFDQYSNV
+338 YSNF
-348 AFDTTLEWR
+348 AIDTNLEWR
-357 PTDDTN
+357 PSDDTN

-369 MTNGS
+369 MTNGG

-387 GNTYWGQV
+387 GSTYWGQV
-395 QATMG
+395 QATVG

-412 GGGDDNP
+412 GGGTDNP
-419 TFLYGSGFRQVAKR
+419 TFLYGTGLRQVAKR
-433 TTMEAQLQYNFDMP
+433 TTMEAQIQYNFDMP
-447 WLFDAEWTVGYD
+447 WLFDSEWTVGYD

-465 DSENTLWGRNE
+465 DSEYTLWGRNE
-476 DTDDYITHGFYGQG
+476 DSDDYITNGIYGQG

-527 SEKTTWRLSYNKALS
+527 SEKTTWRLSYNKALT
-542 GPSALQMYIDFPVA
+542 GPSALQMYIDFPVNVP
-556 IQAPGILDSWL
+556 APGVLDAWL
-567 SGQSTPQRFAD
+567 SGQSTAQRFAD
-578 PSSQVIDLSGVPL
+578 PANQVIDLAGIPI
-591 DLPVSAAGGGYPLL
+591 DIPVSAAGGGLPLA
-605 IPYGAVA
+605 IPYGSVA
-612 GASLSGLYA
+612 GASLAGLYA
-621 AVPALQ
+621 QAPSLQ

-636 YAGPQGGSGILSAYD
+636 YMGPQGGSGILSPYD
-651 PFDPSTTT
+651 LFEPTQTT
-659 GNRNSRTGRFS
+659 GNRNTRTGRFS
-670 SVENFELGFSS
+670 SVENVELGFSS

-691 DVYSYVN
+691 DIYSYVN
-698 TGFTNFNALG
+698 TGFTNFSAIG
-708 DVYALVGSNIPGDL
+708 DAYALVGSNIPGDL

-728 DAAGYVNA
+728 DATAYVTG
-736 ALTPAVTAGVTAAV
+736 ALTAVTTQTYQGLAAQFGLPFSV
-750 QAGYTANGIP
+750 
-760 EFIWATGAPV
+760 
-770 GALFPGSPAIAPV
+770 
-783 SAAVAAALPGALAA
+783 VASGALAA
-797 QAGPILGGINGAFQA
+797 QGVPSLEASIAGGIAQTLGGINGAFQA

-817 VGQLGPLF
+817 VSALGPLF

-849 ITNGDAK
+849 ITQGDAK
-856 RSHFGGDVSMDY
+856 RSHFGGDISMDY
-868 FANSDLRLWANA
+868 FANADLRLWANA

-901 SYLNVPKWKYRMGMD
+901 SYLNAPAWKWRMGMD
-916 YTPLTGINLSLS
+916 YTPISGLQFGMS

-955 IGYRFNPGLRFDIS
+955 VGYRFNPGLRFDIS
-969 ATNLTDKGYK
+969 ATNLTDNGYK

-991 LGKITYNF
+991 LGKLTFNF

>member
-27 ISGSVMDSGSMEAIP
+27 ISGSVMDAGSMEAIP
-42 GVNVIIDGSNIGTV
+42 GVNVIIDGLNIGTV

-91 ASQNINVMLSAGQ
+91 ASQDINVMLSAGQ

-110 ISASRSAQKVT
+110 ISASRTAQKVT
-121 DAPASVSVISTR
+121 DSPASVSVISTR
-133 QIENSAQVA
+133 QIENSPQVA

-171 SGTFGTSTYIMKDN
+171 SGSFGTSTYIMKDN

-207 LASVEIV
+207 LASVEVV

-233 RSKSPIDYTGNAVSM
+233 RTKSPIDYTGNAVSM

-258 EFRIARANDSKTFGW
+258 EFRIARANDNKTFGW

-284 FVYDDESEL
+284 FVYDDENEL
-293 ADAGIPMNGVI
+293 AAAGIPMNGVI

-313 VDPVLSQGGRVI
+313 VDPVLSQAGRVI

-338 NLIFDQYSNV
+338 NLLFDQYSNV

-357 PTDDTN
+357 PSDDTN

-387 GNTYWGQV
+387 GNTYWGQA

-400 NWYAQAFIDHND
+400 NWYAQVFIDHND

-419 TFLYGSGFRQVAKR
+419 TFLYGSGYRQVAKR
-433 TTMEAQLQYNFDMP
+433 TTTEAQLQYNFDMP

-465 DSENTLWGRNE
+465 DSEYTLWGRNE
-476 DTDDYITHGFYGQG
+476 DSDDYITHGVYGQG

-578 PSSQVIDLSGVPL
+578 PSSQVIDLAGVPL

-612 GASLSGLYA
+612 GASLAGLFA
-621 AVPALQ
+621 QAPSLQ

-728 DAAGYVNA
+728 DATAYVTGA
-736 ALTPAVTAGVTAAV
+736 ITAVTTQTYQGLAAQFGLPFSV
-750 QAGYTANGIP
+750 
-760 EFIWATGAPV
+760 
-770 GALFPGSPAIAPV
+770 
-783 SAAVAAALPGALAA
+783 VASGALAA
-797 QAGPILGGINGAFQA
+797 QGVPALQTSIAGGVAQTLGGINGAFQA

-817 VGQLGPLF
+817 VSQLGPLF

-849 ITNGDAK
+849 ITNGDAQ
-856 RSHFGGDVSMDY
+856 RSHFGGDFSMDY

-901 SYLNVPKWKYRMGMD
+901 SYLNVPKFKYRMGMD

-941 WNGMVET
+941 WNGMVEA

-991 LGKITYNF
+991 LGKLTYNF

>member
-1 MKNILNKYYLAFMAV
+1 MAV

-27 ISGSVMDSGSMEAIP
+27 ISGSVMDAGSMEAIP
-42 GVNVIIDGSNIGTV
+42 GVNVIIDGTNIGTV
-56 TDFDGNFVINTSRDT
+56 TDFDGNFVINTSQDA
-71 PLTLIISYM
+71 PLTLIVSYV
-80 GYSAERVDVTS
+80 GYSAERVSITS
-91 ASQNINVMLSAGQ
+91 ANQNINVSLSAGQ
-104 NLEEVI
+104 NLEEI
-110 ISASRSAQKVT
+110 IVSASRRAQKVT

-171 SGTFGTSTYIMKDN
+171 SGVFGTSTYIMRDN

-248 WGGDLNSFGS
+248 WGGDLNTFGS
-258 EFRIARANDSKTFGW
+258 EFRIARANDDKTFGW
-273 KINARLNSGDD
+273 KINARVNSGDD
-284 FVYDDESEL
+284 FTYEDEAAL
-293 ADAGIPMNGVI
+293 AANVGGINSII
-304 RQPVITNKY
+304 RQPVITNMA
-313 VDPVLSQGGRVI
+313 VDPLLSANGDVL
-325 YDFTEGGKDYNDG
+325 YDFTGGNAILDT
-338 NLIFDQYSNV
+338 YSNF
-348 AFDTTLEWR
+348 AIDTNLEWR
-357 PTDDTN
+357 PSDDTN

-369 MTNGS
+369 MTNGG

-387 GNTYWGQV
+387 GSTYWGQV
-395 QATMG
+395 QATVG

-412 GGGDDNP
+412 GGGTDNP
-419 TFLYGSGFRQVAKR
+419 TFLYGTGLRQVAKR
-433 TTMEAQLQYNFDMP
+433 TTMEAQIQYNFDMP
-447 WLFDAEWTVGYD
+447 WLFDSEWTVGYD

-465 DSENTLWGRNE
+465 DSEYTLWGRNE
-476 DTDDYITHGFYGQG
+476 DSDDYITNGIYGQG

-527 SEKTTWRLSYNKALS
+527 SEKTTWRLSYNKALT
-542 GPSALQMYIDFPVA
+542 GPSALQMYIDFPVNVP
-556 IQAPGILDSWL
+556 APGVLDAWL
-567 SGQSTPQRFAD
+567 SGQSTAQRFAD
-578 PSSQVIDLSGVPL
+578 PASQVIDLAGIPI
-591 DLPVSAAGGGYPLL
+591 DIPVSAAGGGLPLA
-605 IPYGAVA
+605 IPYGSVA
-612 GASLSGLYA
+612 GASLAGLYA
-621 AVPALQ
+621 QAPSLQ

-636 YAGPQGGSGILSAYD
+636 YMGPQGGSGILSPYD
-651 PFDPSTTT
+651 LFEPTQTT
-659 GNRNSRTGRFS
+659 GNRNTRTGRFS

-691 DVYSYVN
+691 DIYSYVN
-698 TGFTNFNALG
+698 TGFTNFSAIG
-708 DVYALVGSNIPGDL
+708 DAYALVGSNIPGDL

-728 DAAGYVNA
+728 DATAYVTG
-736 ALTPAVTAGVTAAV
+736 ALTAVTTQTYQGLAAQFGLPFSV
-750 QAGYTANGIP
+750 
-760 EFIWATGAPV
+760 
-770 GALFPGSPAIAPV
+770 
-783 SAAVAAALPGALAA
+783 VASGALAA
-797 QAGPILGGINGAFQA
+797 QGVPSLEASIAGGIAQTLGGINGAFQA

-817 VGQLGPLF
+817 VSALGPLF

-849 ITNGDAK
+849 ITQGDAK
-856 RSHFGGDVSMDY
+856 RSHFGGDISMDY
-868 FANSDLRLWANA
+868 FANADLRLWANA

-901 SYLNVPKWKYRMGMD
+901 SYLNAPAWKWRMGMD
-916 YTPLTGINLSLS
+916 YTPISGLQFGMS

-955 IGYRFNPGLRFDIS
+955 VGYRFNPGLRFDIS
-969 ATNLTDKGYK
+969 ATNLTDNGYK

-991 LGKITYNF
+991 LGKLTFNF

>member
-27 ISGSVMDSGSMEAIP
+27 ISGSVMDSDSMEAIP
-42 GVNVIIDGSNIGTV
+42 GVNVIIDGTNIGTV
-56 TDFDGNFVINTSRDT
+56 TDFDGNFVINTSQDA
-71 PLTLIISYM
+71 PLTLIVSYM
-80 GYSAERVDVTS
+80 GYSAEKVDVTS

-121 DAPASVSVISTR
+121 DAPASVSVISSR

-171 SGTFGTSTYIMKDN
+171 SGVFGTSTYVMRDN

-207 LASVEIV
+207 LASVEVV

-248 WGGDLNSFGS
+248 WGGDLNTFGS
-258 EFRIARANDSKTFGW
+258 EFRIARANDDKTFGW

-284 FVYDDESEL
+284 FTYDDEASL
-293 ADAGIPMNGVI
+293 AANVGGIKSII
-304 RQPVITNKY
+304 RQPVITNKA
-313 VDPVLSQGGRVI
+313 VDPLLSQNGPVL
-325 YDFTEGGKDYNDG
+325 YDFTGGNS
-338 NLIFDQYSNV
+338 LIDNYSNV
-348 AFDTTLEWR
+348 AIDTNLEWR
-357 PTDDTN
+357 PSDDTN

-369 MTNGS
+369 MTNGG

-387 GNTYWGQV
+387 GSTYWGQV

-412 GGGDDNP
+412 GGGTDNP
-419 TFLYGSGFRQVAKR
+419 TFLYGTGLRQVAKR
-433 TTMEAQLQYNFDMP
+433 TTMEAQIQYNFDMP
-447 WLFDAEWTVGYD
+447 WLFDSEWTVGYD

-465 DSENTLWGRNE
+465 DSEYTLWGRNE
-476 DTDDYITHGFYGQG
+476 DSDDYITNGIYGQG

-527 SEKTTWRLSYNKALS
+527 SEKTSWRLAYNKALS
-542 GPSALQMYIDFPVA
+542 GPSALQMYIDFPVNVP
-556 IQAPGILDSWL
+556 APGVLDAWL
-567 SGQSTPQRFAD
+567 SGQSTAQRFAD
-578 PSSQVIDLSGVPL
+578 PANQVIDLAGLPV
-591 DLPVSAAGGGYPLL
+591 DIPVSAAGGGLPLA

-612 GASLSGLYA
+612 GASLAGLYA
-621 AVPALQ
+621 QAPTLQ
-627 PLLTPFFAN
+627 PLLAPFFAT
-636 YAGPQGGSGILSAYD
+636 YAGPSGGSGVLAPYD
-651 PFDPSTTT
+651 LFEPTQTT
-659 GNRNSRTGRFS
+659 GNRNTRTGRFS
-670 SVENFELGFSS
+670 SVENFELGVTT
-681 VIGKKLKISA
+681 VIGKKLRLNA
-691 DVYSYVN
+691 DIYSYVN
-698 TGFTNFNALG
+698 TGFTNFSAIG
-708 DVYALVGSNIPGDL
+708 DTYALVGSDIPGDL

-728 DAAGYVNA
+728 DATAYVTGA
-736 ALTPAVTAGVTAAV
+736 ITAVTTQTYQGLAAQLGLPYSV
-750 QAGYTANGIP
+750 
-760 EFIWATGAPV
+760 
-770 GALFPGSPAIAPV
+770 
-783 SAAVAAALPGALAA
+783 VASGALAGMGVPSLQTSIAGGVA
-797 QAGPILGGINGAFQA
+797 QTLGGINSAFNA

-841 ITHITTGY
+841 ITHISTGY
-849 ITNGDAK
+849 ITQGDAK
-856 RSHFGGDVSMDY
+856 RSHFGGDLSMDY

-901 SYLNVPKWKYRMGMD
+901 SYLNAPMWKYRMGVD
-916 YTPLTGINLSLS
+916 YTPLSGINFSVS

-941 WNGMVET
+941 WNGMVEA
-948 KNLIDMS
+948 KNLVDMS
-955 IGYRFNPGLRFDIS
+955 VGYRFSPGMRFDIS
-969 ATNLTDKGYK
+969 ATNLTDNPYK

-991 LGKITYNF
+991 LGKLTLNF

>member
-27 ISGSVMDSGSMEAIP
+27 ISGSVMDSDSMEAIP
-42 GVNVIIDGSNIGTV
+42 GVNVIIDGTNIGTV
-56 TDFDGNFVINTSRDT
+56 TDFDGNFVINTSQGA
-71 PLTLIISYM
+71 PLTLIVSYM

-121 DAPASVSVISTR
+121 DAPASVSVISSR

-162 SMNIEMRAG
+162 SLNVEMRAG
-171 SGTFGTSTYIMKDN
+171 SGVFGTSTYIMRDN

-248 WGGDLNSFGS
+248 WGGDLNTFGS
-258 EFRIARANDSKTFGW
+258 EFRIARANDDKTFGW

-284 FVYDDESEL
+284 FTYDDEAAL
-293 ADAGIPMNGVI
+293 AANVGGINSII
-304 RQPVITNKY
+304 RQPVITNMA
-313 VDPVLSQGGRVI
+313 VDPLLSANGPVL
-325 YDFTEGGKDYNDG
+325 YDFTGGNSIIDN
-338 NLIFDQYSNV
+338 YSNV
-348 AFDTTLEWR
+348 AIDTNLEWR
-357 PTDDTN
+357 PSDDTN

-369 MTNGS
+369 MTNGG

-387 GNTYWGQV
+387 GSTYWGQV

-412 GGGDDNP
+412 GGGTDNP
-419 TFLYGSGFRQVAKR
+419 TFLYGTGLRQVAKR
-433 TTMEAQLQYNFDMP
+433 TTMEAQIQYNFDMP
-447 WLFDAEWTVGYD
+447 WLFDSEWTVGYD

-465 DSENTLWGRNE
+465 DSEYTLWGRNE
-476 DTDDYITHGFYGQG
+476 DSDDYITNGIYGQG

-527 SEKTTWRLSYNKALS
+527 SEKTTWRLAYNKALS
-542 GPSALQMYIDFPVA
+542 GPSALQMYIDFPVNVP
-556 IQAPGILDSWL
+556 APGVLDAWL
-567 SGQSTPQRFAD
+567 SGQSTAQRFAD
-578 PSSQVIDLSGVPL
+578 PANQVIDLAGIPV
-591 DLPVSAAGGGYPLL
+591 DLPVSAAGGGLPLA

-612 GASLSGLYA
+612 GASLAGLYA
-621 AVPALQ
+621 QAPTLQ
-627 PLLTPFFAN
+627 PLLTPFFAS
-636 YAGPQGGSGILSAYD
+636 YMGPSGGSGILAPYD
-651 PFDPSTTT
+651 LFEPTQTT
-659 GNRNSRTGRFS
+659 GNRNTRTGRFS
-670 SVENFELGFSS
+670 SVENFELGFTS

-691 DVYSYVN
+691 DIYSYVN
-698 TGFTNFNALG
+698 TGFTNFSAIG
-708 DVYALVGSNIPGDL
+708 DAYALVGSDIPGDL

-728 DAAGYVNA
+728 DATAYVTGA
-736 ALTPAVTAGVTAAV
+736 ITAVTTQTYQGLAAQLGLPYSV
-750 QAGYTANGIP
+750 
-760 EFIWATGAPV
+760 
-770 GALFPGSPAIAPV
+770 
-783 SAAVAAALPGALAA
+783 VASGALAGAGVPSLDASIAGGVA
-797 QAGPILGGINGAFQA
+797 QTLGGINSAFNA
-812 GGAGF
+812 GGQGF

-849 ITNGDAK
+849 ITQGDAK
-856 RSHFGGDVSMDY
+856 RSHFGGDLSMDY

-901 SYLNVPKWKYRMGMD
+901 SYLNAPMWKYRMGMD
-916 YTPLTGINLSLS
+916 YTPLSGINFSVS

-941 WNGMVET
+941 WNGMVEA

-955 IGYRFNPGLRFDIS
+955 IGYRFSPGMRFDVS
-969 ATNLTDKGYK
+969 ATNLTDNPYK

-991 LGKITYNF
+991 LGKLTLNF

>member
-27 ISGSVMDSGSMEAIP
+27 VSGSVMDADNMEPIP
-42 GVNVIIDGSNIGTV
+42 GVNVIIDGTNIGTV
-56 TDFDGNFVINTSRDT
+56 TDFDGNFVINTSQDA
-71 PLTLIISYM
+71 PLTLVISYV
-80 GYSAERVDVTS
+80 GYSAQRVGVTS
-91 ASQNINVMLSAGQ
+91 SGQDINVSLSAGQ
-104 NLEEVI
+104 NLEEVV
-110 ISASRSAQKVT
+110 ISASRRAQKIT
-121 DAPASVSVISTR
+121 EAPASVSVISAR
-133 QIENSAQVA
+133 EIENSPQVA
-142 EPSRIL
+142 EPTRIL

-162 SMNIEMRAG
+162 SLNLEMRAG
-171 SGTFGTSTYIMKDN
+171 SGTFGTSTYVMRDN

-207 LASVEIV
+207 LASVEVV

-233 RSKSPIDYTGNAVSM
+233 RSKSPIDYTGNSASF
-248 WGGDLNSFGS
+248 WGGELNTFGS

-293 ADAGIPMNGVI
+293 AAAGIPMNNII

-313 VDPVLSQGGRVI
+313 VDPVLSQNGDVL
-325 YDFTEGGKDYNDG
+325 YDFTGGNAIIDN
-338 NLIFDQYSNV
+338 YSNI
-348 AFDTTLEWR
+348 AFDTSLEWR
-357 PTDDTN
+357 PNDDTN

-369 MTNGS
+369 MSNGS

-412 GGGDDNP
+412 GGGSDNP

-433 TTMEAQLQYNFDMP
+433 TTLEAQIQYNFDMP
-447 WLFDAEWTVGYD
+447 WLFDSEWTVGYD
-459 YRNTDS
+459 YRDTDS
-465 DSENTLWGRNE
+465 DSEYTLWGRNE
-476 DTDDYITHGFYGQG
+476 DTDDYVTNGFYGQG
-490 TLTMSEKVDLVVAG
+490 TLTMSDKVDLVVAG
-504 RYDQASFISAGEFAP
+504 RYDQASFISSGEFAP
-519 RAALVYKP
+519 RAALVYKA
-527 SEKTTWRLSYNKALS
+527 SDKTTWRLSYNKALS

-578 PSSQVIDLSGVPL
+578 PSSQVIDLAGLPI
-591 DLPVSAAGGGYPLL
+591 DLPVSAAGGGLPLA
-605 IPYGAVA
+605 IPYGSV
-612 GASLSGLYA
+612 ASLSWAGLFA
-621 AVPALQ
+621 QAPSLQ
-627 PLLTPFFAN
+627 PLLTPWIAQ
-636 YAGPQGGSGILSAYD
+636 YAGPSGGSGILSPYD
-651 PFDPSTTT
+651 PFDPSQTT
-659 GNRNSRTGRFS
+659 GNRNTRTGRFS
-670 SVENFELGFSS
+670 SVENFELGVTS
-681 VIGKKLKISA
+681 VIGDKLKISA
-691 DVYSYVN
+691 DIYSYVN
-698 TGFTNFNALG
+698 TGFTNFNAIG

-728 DAAGYVNA
+728 DASAYVTG
-736 ALTPAVTAGVTAAV
+736 ALTAVTT
-750 QAGYTANGIP
+750 QTYQ
-760 EFIWATGAPV
+760 
-770 GALFPGSPAIAPV
+770 
-783 SAAVAAALPGALAA
+783 AVAAQFGLPFSVVASGALAA
-797 QAGPILGGINGAFQA
+797 QGVPALQTAIAGGVAQTLGGINGAFQA
-812 GGAGF
+812 GGQGF

-849 ITNGDAK
+849 ITQGDAQ
-856 RSHFGGDVSMDY
+856 RSHFGGDFSMDY
-868 FANSDLRLWANA
+868 FASGDLRLWANA

-892 DNDDDLLNT
+892 DNDDDLLNS
-901 SYLNVPKWKYRMGMD
+901 SYLNAPMWKYRIGAD
-916 YTPLTGINLSLS
+916 YTPLTGFNFAIS

-948 KNLIDMS
+948 KNLVDAS
-955 IGYRFNPGLRFDIS
+955 IGYRFSPNLRLDIS
-969 ATNLTDKGYK
+969 ATNLTDKPYK

-991 LGKITYNF
+991 LGKLTFNF

>member
-27 ISGSVMDSGSMEAIP
+27 ISGSVMDSDSMEAIP
-42 GVNVIIDGSNIGTV
+42 GVNVIIDGTNIGTV
-56 TDFDGNFVINTSRDT
+56 TDFDGNFVINTSQDA
-71 PLTLIISYM
+71 PLTLIVSYV

-104 NLEEVI
+104 NLEEI
-110 ISASRSAQKVT
+110 IVSASRRAQKVT

-171 SGTFGTSTYIMKDN
+171 SGVFGTSTYIMRDN

-248 WGGDLNSFGS
+248 WGGDLNTFGS
-258 EFRIARANDSKTFGW
+258 EFRIARANDDKTFGW
-273 KINARLNSGDD
+273 KINARVNSGDD
-284 FVYDDESEL
+284 FTYDDEAAL
-293 ADAGIPMNGVI
+293 AANVGGINSII
-304 RQPVITNKY
+304 RQPVITNMA
-313 VDPVLSQGGRVI
+313 VDPLLSANGPVL
-325 YDFTEGGKDYNDG
+325 YDFTGGNSIIDT
-338 NLIFDQYSNV
+338 YSN
-348 AFDTTLEWR
+348 FTIDTNLEWR

-369 MTNGS
+369 MTNGG

-387 GNTYWGQV
+387 GSTYWGQV

-412 GGGDDNP
+412 GGGTDNP
-419 TFLYGSGFRQVAKR
+419 TFLYGTGLRQVAKR
-433 TTMEAQLQYNFDMP
+433 TTMEAQIQYNFDMP
-447 WLFDAEWTVGYD
+447 WLFDSEWTVGYD

-465 DSENTLWGRNE
+465 DSEYTLWGRNE
-476 DTDDYITHGFYGQG
+476 DSDDYITNGIYGQG

-527 SEKTTWRLSYNKALS
+527 SEKTTWRLSYNKALT
-542 GPSALQMYIDFPVA
+542 GPSALQMYIDFPVNVP
-556 IQAPGILDSWL
+556 APGILDAWL
-567 SGQSTPQRFAD
+567 SGQSTAQRFAD
-578 PSSQVIDLSGVPL
+578 PANQVIDLAGLPV
-591 DLPVSAAGGGYPLL
+591 DIPVSAAGGGLPLA

-612 GASLSGLYA
+612 GASLAGLYA
-621 AVPALQ
+621 QAPTLQ
-627 PLLTPFFAN
+627 PLLTPFFAS
-636 YAGPQGGSGILSAYD
+636 YMGPQGGSGILSPYD
-651 PFDPSTTT
+651 LFEPTQTT
-659 GNRNSRTGRFS
+659 GNRNTRTGRFS
-670 SVENFELGFSS
+670 SVENFELGFTS

-691 DVYSYVN
+691 DIYSYVN
-698 TGFTNFNALG
+698 TGFTNFSAIG
-708 DVYALVGSNIPGDL
+708 DTYALVGSDIPGDL

-728 DAAGYVNA
+728 DATAYVTGA
-736 ALTPAVTAGVTAAV
+736 ITAVTTQTYQGLAAQLGLPYSV
-750 QAGYTANGIP
+750 
-760 EFIWATGAPV
+760 
-770 GALFPGSPAIAPV
+770 
-783 SAAVAAALPGALAA
+783 VASGALAGAGVPALQTSIAGGVA
-797 QAGPILGGINGAFQA
+797 QTLGGINAAFNA

-849 ITNGDAK
+849 ITQGDAK
-856 RSHFGGDVSMDY
+856 RSHFGGDISMDY
-868 FANSDLRLWANA
+868 FANADLRLWANA

-901 SYLNVPKWKYRMGMD
+901 SYLNAPAWKWRMGMD
-916 YTPLTGINLSLS
+916 YTPISGLQFGMS

-955 IGYRFNPGLRFDIS
+955 VGYRFNPGLRFDIS
-969 ATNLTDKGYK
+969 ATNLTDNGYK

-991 LGKITYNF
+991 LGKLTFNF

>member
-27 ISGSVMDSGSMEAIP
+27 VSGSVMDAENMEPIP
-42 GVNVIIDGSNIGTV
+42 GVNVIIDGTNIGTV
-56 TDFDGNFVINTSRDT
+56 TDFDGNFVINTSQDA
-71 PLTLIISYM
+71 PLTLVISYV
-80 GYSAERVDVTS
+80 GYSAQRVNVTS
-91 ASQNINVMLSAGQ
+91 SGQDINVSLSAGQ

-110 ISASRSAQKVT
+110 ISASRRAQKVT
-121 DAPASVSVISTR
+121 EAPASVSVISTR
-133 QIENSAQVA
+133 EIENSAQVA

-162 SMNIEMRAG
+162 TLNLEMRAG
-171 SGTFGTSTYIMKDN
+171 SGTFGTSTYVMRDN

-207 LASVEIV
+207 LASVEVV

-233 RSKSPIDYTGNAVSM
+233 RSKSPIDYTGNSASF
-248 WGGDLNSFGS
+248 WGGELNTFGS

-273 KINARLNSGDD
+273 KINARLNSGND
-284 FVYDDESEL
+284 FVYDDESDL
-293 ADAGIPMNGVI
+293 AAAGIPMNSII

-313 VDPVLSQGGRVI
+313 VDPLLSQNGDVL
-325 YDFTEGGKDYNDG
+325 YDFTGGNAIIDD
-338 NLIFDQYSNV
+338 YSNI
-348 AFDTTLEWR
+348 AFDTSLEWR
-357 PTDDTN
+357 PSDDTN

-387 GNTYWGQV
+387 GSTYWGQV

-412 GGGDDNP
+412 GGKSDNP
-419 TFLYGSGFRQVAKR
+419 TFLYGSGFRQVAER
-433 TTMEAQLQYNFDMP
+433 TTIEAQIQYNFDMP
-447 WLFDAEWTVGYD
+447 WLFDSEWTVGYD

-465 DSENTLWGRNE
+465 NSDYTLWGRNE
-476 DTDDYITHGFYGQG
+476 DTDDYVTNGFYGQG
-490 TLTMSEKVDLVVAG
+490 TLNMSDKVDLVVAG

-519 RAALVYKP
+519 RAALIYKA
-527 SEKTTWRLSYNKALS
+527 SDKTTWRLAYNKALS

-578 PSSQVIDLSGVPL
+578 PSSQVIDLAGLPI
-591 DLPVSAAGGGYPLL
+591 DIPVSAAGGGLPLA

-612 GASLSGLYA
+612 SASLAGLYA
-621 AVPALQ
+621 QAPQLQ
-627 PLLTPFFAN
+627 PLLTPFFAS
-636 YAGPQGGSGILSAYD
+636 YAGPTGGSGILSPYD
-651 PFDPSTTT
+651 FFEPNQTT
-659 GNRNSRTGRFS
+659 GNRNTRTGRFS
-670 SVENFELGFSS
+670 SVENFELGVTS
-681 VIGKKLKISA
+681 VIGEKLRISA
-691 DVYSYVN
+691 DIYSYVN
-698 TGFTNFNALG
+698 TGFTNFNAIG
-708 DVYALVGSNIPGDL
+708 DVYALVGSDIPGDL

-728 DAAGYVNA
+728 DATAYVTGA
-736 ALTPAVTAGVTAAV
+736 ITAVTTQTYQG
-750 QAGYTANGIP
+750 
-760 EFIWATGAPV
+760 
-770 GALFPGSPAIAPV
+770 
-783 SAAVAAALPGALAA
+783 VAAQFGLPFSVVASGALAA
-797 QAGPILGGINGAFQA
+797 QGVPALQTAIAGGVAQTLGGINGAFQA
-812 GGAGF
+812 GGQGF

-825 GAIGAVE
+825 SAIGAVE

-849 ITNGDAK
+849 ITQGDAK
-856 RSHFGGDVSMDY
+856 RSHFGGDFSMDY

-901 SYLNVPKWKYRMGMD
+901 SYLNAPMWKYRLGVD
-916 YTPLTGINLSLS
+916 YTPLTGFNFSVS

-948 KNLIDMS
+948 KNLVDAS
-955 IGYRFNPGLRFDIS
+955 VGYRFSPNLRLDIS
-969 ATNLTDKGYK
+969 ATNLTDKPYQ
-979 TYPNLP
+979 TFPNLP

-991 LGKITYNF
+991 LGKLTFNF

>member
-1 MKNILNKYYLAFMAV
+1 MAV

-27 ISGSVMDSGSMEAIP
+27 VSGSVMDAENMEPIP
-42 GVNVIIDGSNIGTV
+42 GVNVIIDGTNIGTV
-56 TDFDGNFVINTSRDT
+56 TDFDGNFVINTSQDA
-71 PLTLIISYM
+71 PLTLVISYV
-80 GYSAERVDVTS
+80 GYSAQRVNVTS
-91 ASQNINVMLSAGQ
+91 SGQDINVSLSAGQ

-110 ISASRSAQKVT
+110 ISASRRAQKVT
-121 DAPASVSVISTR
+121 EAPASVSVISTR
-133 QIENSAQVA
+133 EIENSAQVA

-162 SMNIEMRAG
+162 TLNLEMRAG
-171 SGTFGTSTYIMKDN
+171 SGTFGTSTYVMRDN

-207 LASVEIV
+207 LASVEVV

-233 RSKSPIDYTGNAVSM
+233 RSKSPIDYTGNSASF
-248 WGGDLNSFGS
+248 WGGELNTFGS

-273 KINARLNSGDD
+273 KINARLNSGND
-284 FVYDDESEL
+284 FVYDDESDL
-293 ADAGIPMNGVI
+293 AAAGIPMNSII

-313 VDPVLSQGGRVI
+313 VDPLLSQNGDVL
-325 YDFTEGGKDYNDG
+325 YDFTGGNAIIDD
-338 NLIFDQYSNV
+338 YSNI
-348 AFDTTLEWR
+348 AFDTSLEWR
-357 PTDDTN
+357 PSDDTN

-387 GNTYWGQV
+387 GSTYWGQV

-412 GGGDDNP
+412 GGKSDNP
-419 TFLYGSGFRQVAKR
+419 TFLYGSGFRQVAER
-433 TTMEAQLQYNFDMP
+433 TTIEAQIQYNFDMP
-447 WLFDAEWTVGYD
+447 WLFDSEWTVGYD
-459 YRNTDS
+459 YRDTDS
-465 DSENTLWGRNE
+465 NSDYTLWGRNE
-476 DTDDYITHGFYGQG
+476 DTDDYVTNGFYGQG
-490 TLTMSEKVDLVVAG
+490 TLNMSDKVDLVVAG

-519 RAALVYKP
+519 RAALIYKA
-527 SEKTTWRLSYNKALS
+527 SDKTTWRLAYNKALS

-578 PSSQVIDLSGVPL
+578 PSSQVIDLAGLPI
-591 DLPVSAAGGGYPLL
+591 DIPVSAAGGGLPLA

-612 GASLSGLYA
+612 SASLAGLYA
-621 AVPALQ
+621 QAPQLQ
-627 PLLTPFFAN
+627 PLLTPFFAS
-636 YAGPQGGSGILSAYD
+636 YAGPTGGSGILSPYD
-651 PFDPSTTT
+651 PFDPSQTT
-659 GNRNSRTGRFS
+659 GNRNTRTGRFS
-670 SVENFELGFSS
+670 SVENFELGVTS
-681 VIGKKLKISA
+681 VIGEKLRISA
-691 DVYSYVN
+691 DIYSYVN
-698 TGFTNFNALG
+698 TGFTNFNAIG
-708 DVYALVGSNIPGDL
+708 DVYALVGSDIPGDL

-728 DAAGYVNA
+728 DATAYVTGA
-736 ALTPAVTAGVTAAV
+736 ITAVTTQTYQG
-750 QAGYTANGIP
+750 
-760 EFIWATGAPV
+760 
-770 GALFPGSPAIAPV
+770 
-783 SAAVAAALPGALAA
+783 VAAQFGLPFSVVASGALAA
-797 QAGPILGGINGAFQA
+797 QGVPALQTAIAGGVAQTLGGINGAFQA
-812 GGAGF
+812 GGQGF

-825 GAIGAVE
+825 SAIGAVE

-849 ITNGDAK
+849 ITQGDAK
-856 RSHFGGDVSMDY
+856 RSHFGGDFSMDY

-901 SYLNVPKWKYRMGMD
+901 SYLNAPMWKYRLGVD
-916 YTPLTGINLSLS
+916 YTPLTGFNFSVS

-948 KNLIDMS
+948 KNLVDAS
-955 IGYRFNPGLRFDIS
+955 VGYRFSPNLRLDIS
-969 ATNLTDKGYK
+969 ATNLTDKPYQ
-979 TYPNLP
+979 TFPNLP

-991 LGKITYNF
+991 LGKLTFNF